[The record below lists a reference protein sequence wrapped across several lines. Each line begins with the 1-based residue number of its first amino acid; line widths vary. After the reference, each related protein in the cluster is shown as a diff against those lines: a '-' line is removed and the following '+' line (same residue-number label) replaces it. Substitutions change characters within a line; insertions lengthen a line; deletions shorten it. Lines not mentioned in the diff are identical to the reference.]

1 MKKFKWSILLF
12 IILALVLSTGVSYLA
27 LNQNV
32 KKANENTTQK
42 MTVALVN
49 EDQGTV
55 FEGNKIAF
63 GDQFVKNVN
72 KNTKQEWYVVS
83 RGVAES
89 GLKNN
94 NYNMMIVI
102 PNDFSRKAVA
112 IDSELPEKLTLNYKV
127 NATGNKDLK
136 AEAENTASA
145 ILEDFNK
152 QIIDVYFASV
162 IGKLQGAQD
171 NIGKI
176 IEKGTNQTT
185 MYKKDVHS
193 PLANYTNQFKTVQ
206 DYTGIS
212 VNSFKGFQDV
222 LKGFGQALDE
232 GNKSNNT
239 YLEGFN
245 NFQKIQT
252 DNNLLANNFTNQ
264 FNQYMSDMNSGDVL
278 KQLSALESANKII
291 ANQFTLSEKDPN
303 ILADASTIQKYLTD
317 VKKQVSEYDTELAGK
332 LESDIQETVI
342 KKLKQSMSND
352 GKQEIFIN
360 TLMKQPDVRI
370 KKQIENLIAKLPS
383 LNMEEIGQSD
393 LPDTTKLQLQNVIQ
407 FTKKYNKENNFY
419 YDPVNKIS
427 LGSAIKEVKDKLYTE
442 GITFSDTAKV
452 IKMESSQTLKINIPE
467 EFKLDGST
475 EALHIDGV
483 DRTSDFLQSEA
494 GEITIAPRNE
504 GDIKISLHVKL
515 KDPNINID
523 VFSPVTWQWE
533 LSGTHKKETSS
544 EKEEPNKEDKGTQT
558 ENSKV
563 ENVVHKSQYGIMPL
577 VHSAKNPIIKKM
589 ENTTGKDNGTGG
601 SPGGG
606 TGTDNGTGGNPGGG
620 TGTDNGT
627 GGNPGGGTGTDNG
640 TGGNPGGGTGTDN
653 GTGGNPGGGTGTDNG
668 TGGNPGGGTGT
679 DNGTG
684 GNPGG
689 GTGTDNGTGGNPGGG
704 TGTDNGTGGN
714 PGGGTGTD
722 NGTGGNPGGGTG
734 TDNGTGGN
742 PGGGTGTDNGTGG
755 NPGGGTGTD
764 NGTGG
769 NPGGE
774 TGTDNG
780 KVIESTTNQVVH
792 QKTEVLTKNISNVL
806 IKEAVDT
813 VESYQGLMSLYEM
826 YYGIDLRTK
835 DVGPKLEEGSL
846 DAIATEQSLYYVLN
860 KQSLID
866 LISNLVSASITS
878 EVKQDM
884 TGLKQK
890 IDSYQQLITS
900 ADQNSML
907 LAEKLNETMQQAT
920 SMNQNLGEYVK
931 GLAKWRESSL
941 KLAEEQQVLTTNNA
955 GEQTAV
961 LSLDSGIKSLTMQT
975 QSLVESSKHSLAT
988 SDDVY
993 KTFDQIN
1000 GQAKE
1005 IQDSGTTIVSK
1016 ADSLLN
1022 DFTKKMED
1030 DKAFSKNFTKILANS
1045 RIGDRQNEMLYEFLS
1060 SPVQKQN
1067 DGVIVA
1073 GNAFTPY
1080 LIVLTCFIVALFT
1093 AYAIANQEKKRTQSD
1108 HFEERFSLIDMN
1120 VPTTVVAFGIS
1131 IVEGISI
1138 GVISGRL
1145 LKFGQDQSLLWIA
1158 FITIIMMAF
1167 VLVSTYLLRQIK
1179 MVGMF
1184 ILLVFLSMYLFLT
1197 EAVGSKVDQMSSV
1210 GKLRQFSPL
1219 QYIEGF
1225 LNDFISG
1232 KDTGKVI
1239 FIVLFVI
1246 AIIGLVSNLFVWHKK
1261 WEEKEV
1267 NDQTMEHSG

>member
-32 KKANENTTQK
+32 KKANENTTPK

-83 RGVAES
+83 RGVAEN

-112 IDSELPEKLTLNYKV
+112 IDSEIPEKLTLNYKV

-136 AEAENTASA
+136 AETENTASV

-152 QIIDVYFASV
+152 QIIDVYFASI

-176 IEKGTNQTT
+176 IEKGNVQTT
-185 MYKKDVHS
+185 MYKKDIHS

-206 DYTGIS
+206 DYTGVS

-232 GNKSNNT
+232 GNKSNST
-239 YLEGFN
+239 YLDGFN
-245 NFQKIQT
+245 NFQKMQT

-264 FNQYMSDMNSGDVL
+264 FNQYMNDMNTGDAL

-291 ANQFTLSEKDPN
+291 SNQFTFSEKEPN
-303 ILADASTIQKYLTD
+303 ILTDAAAIQKYLAD

-360 TLMKQPDVRI
+360 TLMKQPDARI

-427 LGSAIKEVKDKLYTE
+427 LGNAIKEVKDRLYTE

-452 IKMESSQTLKINIPE
+452 IKMESPQILKIKIPE

-475 EALHIDGV
+475 GFLHIDGE

-504 GDIKISLHVKL
+504 GDIKIDLHVKL

-523 VFSPVTWQWE
+523 VFSPVMWQWE
-533 LSGTHKKETSS
+533 LSGTHKKETSP
-544 EKEEPNKEDKGTQT
+544 EKEKPNKEDKGTQT

-577 VHSAKNPIIKKM
+577 VHNAKTPIIKKM
-589 ENTTGKDNGTGG
+589 ENTTGNNEG
-601 SPGGG
+601 SQGGG
-606 TGTDNGTGGNPGGG
+606 TGKDNGTGGNPGGG

-627 GGNPGGGTGTDNG
+627 GGNPGGGTGKDNETGGNPGGGTGTDNGTGGNPGGGTGKDNG

-653 GTGGNPGGGTGTDNG
+653 GTGGNPGGGTGK
-668 TGGNPGGGTGT
+668 
-679 DNGTG
+679 
-684 GNPGG
+684 
-689 GTGTDNGTGGNPGGG
+689 
-704 TGTDNGTGGN
+704 
-714 PGGGTGTD
+714 
-722 NGTGGNPGGGTG
+722 
-734 TDNGTGGN
+734 
-742 PGGGTGTDNGTGG
+742 
-755 NPGGGTGTD
+755 
-764 NGTGG
+764 
-769 NPGGE
+769 
-774 TGTDNG
+774 DNG
-780 KVIESTTNQVVH
+780 KVTESTTNQVVH
-792 QKTEVLTKNISNVL
+792 QKAEVLTKNISSVL

-846 DAIATEQSLYYVLN
+846 DAIATDQSLYYVLN

-866 LISNLVSASITS
+866 LISNLVSSSITT
-878 EVKQDM
+878 EIKQDM
-884 TGLKQK
+884 SGLKQK
-890 IDSYQQLITS
+890 INSYQQSITS

-907 LAEKLNETMQQAT
+907 LAEKLNGTTQQAT
-920 SMNQNLGEYVK
+920 SMNENLGEYVK
-931 GLAKWRESSL
+931 GLAKWRENSL
-941 KLAEEQQVLTTNNA
+941 KLVEEQQVLTTNHA
-955 GEQTAV
+955 GEQTAI
-961 LSLDSGIKSLTMQT
+961 LSLDSGIKSLMMQS

-1016 ADSLLN
+1016 ADLLLN

-1030 DKAFSKNFTKILANS
+1030 DKSFSKNFTKILANS
-1045 RIGDRQNEMLYEFLS
+1045 RIGDRQNEMLYDFLA

-1067 DGVIVA
+1067 DGVIAA

-1093 AYAIANQEKKRTQSD
+1093 AYAIANQEKKRMQSD
-1108 HFEERFSLIDMN
+1108 HFEEKFSLIDMN

-1138 GVISGRL
+1138 GIISGRL

-1158 FITIIMMAF
+1158 FITFIMMAF

-1210 GKLRQFSPL
+1210 GKIRQFSPL
-1219 QYIEGF
+1219 QYIESF

-1239 FIVLFVI
+1239 FVVLFVI

>member
-1 MKKFKWSILLF
+1 MKKFRWSILLF

-32 KKANENTTQK
+32 KKANENTTPK

-83 RGVAES
+83 RGVAEN

-127 NATGNKDLK
+127 NATGNNDLK
-136 AEAENTASA
+136 AEAENTAST

-152 QIIDVYFASV
+152 QIIDVYFASI

-176 IEKGTNQTT
+176 IEKGNVQTT

-206 DYTGIS
+206 DYTGVS

-222 LKGFGQALDE
+222 LKGFGQVLDE

-245 NFQKIQT
+245 NFQKMQS
-252 DNNLLANNFTNQ
+252 DNNLLANNFTSQ
-264 FNQYMSDMNSGDVL
+264 FNQYMSEMNTGDVL
-278 KQLSALESANKII
+278 KQLGALESANKVIT
-291 ANQFTLSEKDPN
+291 NQFTLSEKEPN
-303 ILADASTIQKYLTD
+303 ILADASAIQKHLTD

-370 KKQIENLIAKLPS
+370 KNQIENLIAKLPS
-383 LNMEEIGQSD
+383 LNMEEIVQSD

-407 FTKKYNKENNFY
+407 FTNKYNKENNFN

-427 LGSAIKEVKDKLYTE
+427 LGNAIKEVKDKLYTE

-475 EALHIDGV
+475 EALHIDDV

-523 VFSPVTWQWE
+523 VFSPVMWQWE
-533 LSGTHKKETSS
+533 LSGTHKKETSP
-544 EKEEPNKEDKGTQT
+544 EKEDKGTQT

-577 VHSAKNPIIKKM
+577 VHNAKKPIIKKM
-589 ENTTGKDNGTGG
+589 ENTTGNNGGNPGGGTGKDNGTGG
-601 SPGGG
+601 NPGGG
-606 TGTDNGTGGNPGGG
+606 PGTDNGTGGNPGGG
-620 TGTDNGT
+620 PGTDNGT
-627 GGNPGGGTGTDNG
+627 GGNPGGGPGTDNG
-640 TGGNPGGGTGTDN
+640 TGGSPGDGTGT
-653 GTGGNPGGGTGTDNG
+653 G
-668 TGGNPGGGTGT
+668 
-679 DNGTG
+679 
-684 GNPGG
+684 
-689 GTGTDNGTGGNPGGG
+689 
-704 TGTDNGTGGN
+704 
-714 PGGGTGTD
+714 
-722 NGTGGNPGGGTG
+722 
-734 TDNGTGGN
+734 NGTGGN

-774 TGTDNG
+774 PGTDNG

-792 QKTEVLTKNISNVL
+792 QKSEELTKNISSVL

-813 VESYQGLMSLYEM
+813 VESYQSLISLYEM
-826 YYGIDLRTK
+826 YYGIDLRTQ

-866 LISNLVSASITS
+866 LISNLVSSGITA

-890 IDSYQQLITS
+890 IDSYQQFITS

-907 LAEKLNETMQQAT
+907 LAEKLNVTTQQAT
-920 SMNQNLGEYVK
+920 SMNENLGEYLK

-941 KLAEEQQVLTTNNA
+941 KLVEEQQVLTTNNT

-961 LSLDSGIKSLTMQT
+961 LSLDSGIKSLMSQS
-975 QSLVESSKHSLAT
+975 QSLVESSNHSLAT

-1022 DFTKKMED
+1022 DFTKKMDD
-1030 DKAFSKNFTKILANS
+1030 DKTFSKNFTKILANS
-1045 RIGDRQNEMLYEFLS
+1045 RIGDRQNEMLYQFLS

-1093 AYAIANQEKKRTQSD
+1093 AYAIANQEKKRTQLD
-1108 HFEERFSLIDMN
+1108 HFEEKFSLIDMN

-1138 GVISGRL
+1138 GIISGRL
-1145 LKFGQDQSLLWIA
+1145 LQFGQDQSLLWIA

-1210 GKLRQFSPL
+1210 GKVRQFSPL
-1219 QYIEGF
+1219 QYIESF

>member
-1 MKKFKWSILLF
+1 MF

-32 KKANENTTQK
+32 KKANENTTPK

-83 RGVAES
+83 RGVAEN

-112 IDSELPEKLTLNYKV
+112 IDSEIPEKLTLNYKV

-136 AEAENTASA
+136 AEAENTASV

-152 QIIDVYFASV
+152 QIIDVYFASI

-176 IEKGTNQTT
+176 IEKGNVQTT
-185 MYKKDVHS
+185 MYKKDIHS

-206 DYTGIS
+206 DYTGVS

-232 GNKSNNT
+232 GNKSNST
-239 YLEGFN
+239 YLDGFN
-245 NFQKIQT
+245 NFQKMQT

-264 FNQYMSDMNSGDVL
+264 FNQYMNDMNTGDAL
-278 KQLSALESANKII
+278 KQLSALESANKSIS
-291 ANQFTLSEKDPN
+291 NQFTFSEKEPN
-303 ILADASTIQKYLTD
+303 VLTDASAVQKYLAD

-332 LESDIQETVI
+332 LEGDIQETVI

-360 TLMKQPDVRI
+360 TLMKQPDARI

-393 LPDTTKLQLQNVIQ
+393 LPDATKLQLQNVIQ

-427 LGSAIKEVKDKLYTE
+427 LGNAIKEVKDRLYTE
-442 GITFSDTAKV
+442 RITFSDTAKV
-452 IKMESSQTLKINIPE
+452 IKMESPQILKIKIPE

-475 EALHIDGV
+475 EALYIDDV

-504 GDIKISLHVKL
+504 GDIKIDLHVKL

-523 VFSPVTWQWE
+523 VFSPVMWQWE
-533 LSGTHKKETSS
+533 LSGTHTKETSP
-544 EKEEPNKEDKGTQT
+544 EKEEPNKEEPNKEDKGTQT

-577 VHSAKNPIIKKM
+577 VHNAKKPIIKKM
-589 ENTTGKDNGTGG
+589 ENTTGNNEGNQ
-601 SPGGG
+601 GGG
-606 TGTDNGTGGNPGGG
+606 TGKDNGTGGNPGGG

-627 GGNPGGGTGTDNG
+627 GGNQ
-640 TGGNPGGGTGTDN
+640 
-653 GTGGNPGGGTGTDNG
+653 
-668 TGGNPGGGTGT
+668 
-679 DNGTG
+679 
-684 GNPGG
+684 
-689 GTGTDNGTGGNPGGG
+689 
-704 TGTDNGTGGN
+704 
-714 PGGGTGTD
+714 
-722 NGTGGNPGGGTG
+722 
-734 TDNGTGGN
+734 
-742 PGGGTGTDNGTGG
+742 GGGTGTDNGTGG

-780 KVIESTTNQVVH
+780 KVIESTTNQVIH
-792 QKTEVLTKNISNVL
+792 QKTEKITDITSSVL

-846 DAIATEQSLYYVLN
+846 DAIATDQSLYYVLN

-866 LISNLVSASITS
+866 LISNLVSSSITT
-878 EVKQDM
+878 EIKQDM
-884 TGLKQK
+884 SGLKQK
-890 IDSYQQLITS
+890 INSYQQSITS

-907 LAEKLNETMQQAT
+907 LAEKLNGTTQQAT
-920 SMNQNLGEYVK
+920 SMNENLGEYVK
-931 GLAKWRESSL
+931 GLAKWRENSL
-941 KLAEEQQVLTTNNA
+941 KLVEEQQVVTTNHA

-961 LSLDSGIKSLTMQT
+961 LSLDSGIKSLMMQS

-1016 ADSLLN
+1016 ADLLLN

-1030 DKAFSKNFTKILANS
+1030 DKSFSKNFTKILANS
-1045 RIGDRQNEMLYEFLS
+1045 RIGDRQNEMLYDFLA

-1093 AYAIANQEKKRTQSD
+1093 AYAIANQEKKRMQSD
-1108 HFEERFSLIDMN
+1108 HFEEKFSLIDMN

-1138 GVISGRL
+1138 GIISGRL

-1158 FITIIMMAF
+1158 FITFIMMAF

-1210 GKLRQFSPL
+1210 GKIRQFSPL
-1219 QYIEGF
+1219 QYIESF

-1239 FIVLFVI
+1239 FVVLFVI

>member
-1 MKKFKWSILLF
+1 
-12 IILALVLSTGVSYLA
+12 TG
-27 LNQNV
+27 
-32 KKANENTTQK
+32 
-42 MTVALVN
+42 
-49 EDQGTV
+49 
-55 FEGNKIAF
+55 
-63 GDQFVKNVN
+63 
-72 KNTKQEWYVVS
+72 
-83 RGVAES
+83 
-89 GLKNN
+89 
-94 NYNMMIVI
+94 
-102 PNDFSRKAVA
+102 
-112 IDSELPEKLTLNYKV
+112 
-127 NATGNKDLK
+127 
-136 AEAENTASA
+136 
-145 ILEDFNK
+145 
-152 QIIDVYFASV
+152 
-162 IGKLQGAQD
+162 GK
-171 NIGKI
+171 
-176 IEKGTNQTT
+176 
-185 MYKKDVHS
+185 
-193 PLANYTNQFKTVQ
+193 
-206 DYTGIS
+206 
-212 VNSFKGFQDV
+212 
-222 LKGFGQALDE
+222 
-232 GNKSNNT
+232 
-239 YLEGFN
+239 
-245 NFQKIQT
+245 
-252 DNNLLANNFTNQ
+252 
-264 FNQYMSDMNSGDVL
+264 
-278 KQLSALESANKII
+278 
-291 ANQFTLSEKDPN
+291 
-303 ILADASTIQKYLTD
+303 
-317 VKKQVSEYDTELAGK
+317 
-332 LESDIQETVI
+332 
-342 KKLKQSMSND
+342 
-352 GKQEIFIN
+352 
-360 TLMKQPDVRI
+360 
-370 KKQIENLIAKLPS
+370 
-383 LNMEEIGQSD
+383 
-393 LPDTTKLQLQNVIQ
+393 PDT
-407 FTKKYNKENNFY
+407 
-419 YDPVNKIS
+419 
-427 LGSAIKEVKDKLYTE
+427 G
-442 GITFSDTAKV
+442 G
-452 IKMESSQTLKINIPE
+452 
-467 EFKLDGST
+467 
-475 EALHIDGV
+475 
-483 DRTSDFLQSEA
+483 
-494 GEITIAPRNE
+494 
-504 GDIKISLHVKL
+504 
-515 KDPNINID
+515 
-523 VFSPVTWQWE
+523 
-533 LSGTHKKETSS
+533 
-544 EKEEPNKEDKGTQT
+544 
-558 ENSKV
+558 
-563 ENVVHKSQYGIMPL
+563 
-577 VHSAKNPIIKKM
+577 NP
-589 ENTTGKDNGTGG
+589 DTGG
-601 SPGGG
+601 KPDTGGNPDTG
-606 TGTDNGTGGNPGGG
+606 GKPDTGGNPDTGGKPDTGEKPDTGTDNGSNSKT
-620 TGTDNGT
+620 
-627 GGNPGGGTGTDNG
+627 
-640 TGGNPGGGTGTDN
+640 
-653 GTGGNPGGGTGTDNG
+653 
-668 TGGNPGGGTGT
+668 
-679 DNGTG
+679 
-684 GNPGG
+684 
-689 GTGTDNGTGGNPGGG
+689 
-704 TGTDNGTGGN
+704 
-714 PGGGTGTD
+714 
-722 NGTGGNPGGGTG
+722 
-734 TDNGTGGN
+734 
-742 PGGGTGTDNGTGG
+742 
-755 NPGGGTGTD
+755 
-764 NGTGG
+764 
-769 NPGGE
+769 
-774 TGTDNG
+774 
-780 KVIESTTNQVVH
+780 IESTTNQVVH

-941 KLAEEQQVLTTNNA
+941 KLVEEQQVLTTNNA

-1022 DFTKKMED
+1022 NFTKKMED

-1145 LKFGQDQSLLWIA
+1145 LKFSQDQSLLWIA

-1219 QYIEGF
+1219 QYIESF

>member
-1 MKKFKWSILLF
+1 MF

-32 KKANENTTQK
+32 KKANENTTPK

-83 RGVAES
+83 RGVAEN

-112 IDSELPEKLTLNYKV
+112 IDSEIPEKLTLNYKV

-136 AEAENTASA
+136 AEAENTASV

-152 QIIDVYFASV
+152 QIIDVYFASI

-176 IEKGTNQTT
+176 IEKGNVQTT
-185 MYKKDVHS
+185 MYKKDIHS

-206 DYTGIS
+206 DYTGVS

-232 GNKSNNT
+232 GNKSNST
-239 YLEGFN
+239 YLDGFN
-245 NFQKIQT
+245 NFQKMQT

-264 FNQYMSDMNSGDVL
+264 FNQYMNDMNTGDAL

-291 ANQFTLSEKDPN
+291 SNQFTFSEKEPN
-303 ILADASTIQKYLTD
+303 ILTDAAAIQKYLAD

-360 TLMKQPDVRI
+360 TLMKQPDARI

-427 LGSAIKEVKDKLYTE
+427 LGNAIKEVKDRLYTE

-452 IKMESSQTLKINIPE
+452 IKMESAQTLKISIPE

-475 EALHIDGV
+475 GFLHIDGE

-504 GDIKISLHVKL
+504 GDIKIDLHVKL

-523 VFSPVTWQWE
+523 VFSPVMWQWE
-533 LSGTHKKETSS
+533 LSGTHKKETSP
-544 EKEEPNKEDKGTQT
+544 EKEKPNKEDKGTQT

-577 VHSAKNPIIKKM
+577 VHNAKTPIIKKM
-589 ENTTGKDNGTGG
+589 ENTTGNNEG
-601 SPGGG
+601 SQGGG
-606 TGTDNGTGGNPGGG
+606 TGK
-620 TGTDNGT
+620 
-627 GGNPGGGTGTDNG
+627 
-640 TGGNPGGGTGTDN
+640 
-653 GTGGNPGGGTGTDNG
+653 
-668 TGGNPGGGTGT
+668 
-679 DNGTG
+679 
-684 GNPGG
+684 
-689 GTGTDNGTGGNPGGG
+689 
-704 TGTDNGTGGN
+704 
-714 PGGGTGTD
+714 
-722 NGTGGNPGGGTG
+722 
-734 TDNGTGGN
+734 DNGTGGN

-792 QKTEVLTKNISNVL
+792 QKAEVLTKNISSVL

-846 DAIATEQSLYYVLN
+846 DAIATDQSLYYVLN

-866 LISNLVSASITS
+866 LISNLVSSSITT
-878 EVKQDM
+878 EIKQDM
-884 TGLKQK
+884 SGLKQK
-890 IDSYQQLITS
+890 INSYQQSITS

-907 LAEKLNETMQQAT
+907 LAEKLNGTTQQAT
-920 SMNQNLGEYVK
+920 SMNENLGEYLK
-931 GLAKWRESSL
+931 GLAKWRENSL
-941 KLAEEQQVLTTNNA
+941 KLVEEQQVLTTNHA
-955 GEQTAV
+955 GEQTAI
-961 LSLDSGIKSLTMQT
+961 LSLDSGIKSLMMQS

-1016 ADSLLN
+1016 ADLLLN

-1030 DKAFSKNFTKILANS
+1030 DKSFSKNFTKILANS
-1045 RIGDRQNEMLYEFLS
+1045 RIGDRQNEMLYDFLA

-1067 DGVIVA
+1067 DGVIAA

-1093 AYAIANQEKKRTQSD
+1093 AYAIANQEKKRMQSD
-1108 HFEERFSLIDMN
+1108 HFEEKFSLIDMN

-1138 GVISGRL
+1138 GIISGRL

-1158 FITIIMMAF
+1158 FITFIMMAF

-1210 GKLRQFSPL
+1210 GKIRQFSPL
-1219 QYIEGF
+1219 QYIESF

-1239 FIVLFVI
+1239 FVVLFVI

>member
-32 KKANENTTQK
+32 KKANENTTPK

-83 RGVAES
+83 RGVAEN

-112 IDSELPEKLTLNYKV
+112 IDSEIPEKLTLNYKV

-136 AEAENTASA
+136 AEAENTASV

-152 QIIDVYFASV
+152 QIIDVYFASI

-176 IEKGTNQTT
+176 IEKGNVQTT
-185 MYKKDVHS
+185 MYKKDIHS

-206 DYTGIS
+206 DYTGVS

-232 GNKSNNT
+232 GNKSNST
-239 YLEGFN
+239 YLDGFN
-245 NFQKIQT
+245 NFQKMQT

-264 FNQYMSDMNSGDVL
+264 FNQYMNDMNTGDAL

-291 ANQFTLSEKDPN
+291 SNQFTFSEKEPN
-303 ILADASTIQKYLTD
+303 ILTDAAAIQKYLAD

-393 LPDTTKLQLQNVIQ
+393 LPDATKLQLQNVIQ

-427 LGSAIKEVKDKLYTE
+427 LGNAIKEVKDRLYTE

-452 IKMESSQTLKINIPE
+452 IKMESAQTLKISIPE
-467 EFKLDGST
+467 EFELYGST
-475 EALHIDGV
+475 EALKIDDV
-483 DRTSDFLQSEA
+483 DYTSMFLEKN
-494 GEITIAPRNE
+494 GEITIPPRNE
-504 GDIKISLHVKL
+504 GDIKINLNVKL

-523 VFSPVTWQWE
+523 VFSPVMWQWE
-533 LSGTHKKETSS
+533 LSGTHKP
-544 EKEEPNKEDKGTQT
+544 EKEKPNKEDKGTQT

-577 VHSAKNPIIKKM
+577 VHNAKTPIIKKM
-589 ENTTGKDNGTGG
+589 ENTTGNNEG
-601 SPGGG
+601 SQGGG
-606 TGTDNGTGGNPGGG
+606 TGK
-620 TGTDNGT
+620 
-627 GGNPGGGTGTDNG
+627 
-640 TGGNPGGGTGTDN
+640 DN

-780 KVIESTTNQVVH
+780 KVTESTTNQVVH
-792 QKTEVLTKNISNVL
+792 QKAEVLTKNISSVL

-846 DAIATEQSLYYVLN
+846 DAIATDQSLYYVLN

-866 LISNLVSASITS
+866 LISNLVSSSITT
-878 EVKQDM
+878 EIKQDM
-884 TGLKQK
+884 SGLKQK
-890 IDSYQQLITS
+890 INSYQQSITS

-907 LAEKLNETMQQAT
+907 LAEKLNGTTQQAT
-920 SMNQNLGEYVK
+920 SMNENLGEYLK
-931 GLAKWRESSL
+931 GLAKWRENSL
-941 KLAEEQQVLTTNNA
+941 KLVEEQQVLTTNHA

-961 LSLDSGIKSLTMQT
+961 LSLDSGIKSLMMQS

-1016 ADSLLN
+1016 ADLLLN

-1030 DKAFSKNFTKILANS
+1030 DKSFSKNFTKILANS
-1045 RIGDRQNEMLYEFLS
+1045 RIGDRQNEMLYDFLA

-1093 AYAIANQEKKRTQSD
+1093 AYAIANQEKKRMQSD
-1108 HFEERFSLIDMN
+1108 HFEEKFSLIDMN

-1138 GVISGRL
+1138 GIISGRL

-1158 FITIIMMAF
+1158 FITFIMMAF

-1210 GKLRQFSPL
+1210 GKIRQFSPL
-1219 QYIEGF
+1219 QYIESF

-1239 FIVLFVI
+1239 FVVLFVI

>member
-32 KKANENTTQK
+32 KKANENTTPK

-83 RGVAES
+83 RGVAEN

-112 IDSELPEKLTLNYKV
+112 IDSEIPEKLTLNYKV

-136 AEAENTASA
+136 AEAENTASV

-152 QIIDVYFASV
+152 QIIDVYFASI

-176 IEKGTNQTT
+176 IEKGNVQTT
-185 MYKKDVHS
+185 MYKKDIHS

-206 DYTGIS
+206 DYTGVS

-232 GNKSNNT
+232 GNKSNST
-239 YLEGFN
+239 YLDGFN
-245 NFQKIQT
+245 NFQKMQT
-252 DNNLLANNFTNQ
+252 DNNLLANNFINQ
-264 FNQYMSDMNSGDVL
+264 FNQYMNDMNTGDAL

-291 ANQFTLSEKDPN
+291 SNQFTFSEKEPN
-303 ILADASTIQKYLTD
+303 ILTDAAAIQKYLAD

-360 TLMKQPDVRI
+360 TLMKQPDARI

-393 LPDTTKLQLQNVIQ
+393 LPDATKLQLQNVIQ

-427 LGSAIKEVKDKLYTE
+427 LGNAIKEVKDRLYTE

-452 IKMESSQTLKINIPE
+452 IKMESPQILKIKIPE

-475 EALHIDGV
+475 EALYIDDV

-504 GDIKISLHVKL
+504 GDIKIDLHVKL

-523 VFSPVTWQWE
+523 VFSPVMWQWE
-533 LSGTHKKETSS
+533 LSGTHKKETSP
-544 EKEEPNKEDKGTQT
+544 EKEKPNKEDKGTQT

-601 SPGGG
+601 
-606 TGTDNGTGGNPGGG
+606 NPGGG
-620 TGTDNGT
+620 TGK
-627 GGNPGGGTGTDNG
+627 
-640 TGGNPGGGTGTDN
+640 
-653 GTGGNPGGGTGTDNG
+653 
-668 TGGNPGGGTGT
+668 
-679 DNGTG
+679 
-684 GNPGG
+684 
-689 GTGTDNGTGGNPGGG
+689 
-704 TGTDNGTGGN
+704 
-714 PGGGTGTD
+714 
-722 NGTGGNPGGGTG
+722 
-734 TDNGTGGN
+734 
-742 PGGGTGTDNGTGG
+742 
-755 NPGGGTGTD
+755 D

-780 KVIESTTNQVVH
+780 KVTESTTNQVVH
-792 QKTEVLTKNISNVL
+792 QKAEVLTKNISSVL

-846 DAIATEQSLYYVLN
+846 DAIATDQSLYYVLN

-866 LISNLVSASITS
+866 LISNLVSSSITT
-878 EVKQDM
+878 EIKQDM
-884 TGLKQK
+884 SGLKQK
-890 IDSYQQLITS
+890 INSYQQSITS

-907 LAEKLNETMQQAT
+907 LAEKLNGTTQQAT
-920 SMNQNLGEYVK
+920 SMNENLGEYLK
-931 GLAKWRESSL
+931 GLAKWRENSL
-941 KLAEEQQVLTTNNA
+941 KLVEEQQVLTTNHA
-955 GEQTAV
+955 GEQTAI
-961 LSLDSGIKSLTMQT
+961 LSLDSGIKSLMMQS

-1016 ADSLLN
+1016 ADLLLN

-1030 DKAFSKNFTKILANS
+1030 DKSFSKNFTKILANS
-1045 RIGDRQNEMLYEFLS
+1045 RIGDRQNEMLYDFLA

-1067 DGVIVA
+1067 DGVIAA

-1093 AYAIANQEKKRTQSD
+1093 AYAIANQEKKRMQSD
-1108 HFEERFSLIDMN
+1108 HFEEKFSLIDMN

-1138 GVISGRL
+1138 GIISGRL

-1158 FITIIMMAF
+1158 FITFIMMAF

-1210 GKLRQFSPL
+1210 GKIRQFSPL
-1219 QYIEGF
+1219 QYIESF

-1239 FIVLFVI
+1239 FVVLFVI

>member
-32 KKANENTTQK
+32 KKANENTTPK

-83 RGVAES
+83 RGVAEN

-112 IDSELPEKLTLNYKV
+112 IDSEIPEKLTLNYKV

-136 AEAENTASA
+136 AEAENTASV

-152 QIIDVYFASV
+152 QIIDVYFASI

-176 IEKGTNQTT
+176 IEKGNVQTT
-185 MYKKDVHS
+185 MYKKDIHS

-206 DYTGIS
+206 DYTGVS

-232 GNKSNNT
+232 GNKSNST
-239 YLEGFN
+239 YLDGFN
-245 NFQKIQT
+245 NFQKMQT

-264 FNQYMSDMNSGDVL
+264 FNQYMNDMNTGDAL
-278 KQLSALESANKII
+278 KQLSALESANKSIS
-291 ANQFTLSEKDPN
+291 NQFTFSEKEPN
-303 ILADASTIQKYLTD
+303 ILTDAAAIQKYLAD

-360 TLMKQPDVRI
+360 TLMKQPDARI

-393 LPDTTKLQLQNVIQ
+393 LPDATKLQLQNVIQ

-427 LGSAIKEVKDKLYTE
+427 LGNAIKEVKDRLYTE

-452 IKMESSQTLKINIPE
+452 IKMESPQILKIKIPE

-475 EALHIDGV
+475 EALYIDDV

-504 GDIKISLHVKL
+504 GDIKIDLHVKL

-523 VFSPVTWQWE
+523 VFSPVMWQWE
-533 LSGTHKKETSS
+533 LSGTHTKETSP
-544 EKEEPNKEDKGTQT
+544 EKEKPNKEDKGTQT

-601 SPGGG
+601 
-606 TGTDNGTGGNPGGG
+606 NPGGG
-620 TGTDNGT
+620 TGK
-627 GGNPGGGTGTDNG
+627 
-640 TGGNPGGGTGTDN
+640 
-653 GTGGNPGGGTGTDNG
+653 
-668 TGGNPGGGTGT
+668 
-679 DNGTG
+679 
-684 GNPGG
+684 
-689 GTGTDNGTGGNPGGG
+689 
-704 TGTDNGTGGN
+704 
-714 PGGGTGTD
+714 D

-780 KVIESTTNQVVH
+780 KVTESTTNQVVH
-792 QKTEVLTKNISNVL
+792 QKAEVLTKNISSVL

-846 DAIATEQSLYYVLN
+846 DAIATDQSLYYVLN

-866 LISNLVSASITS
+866 LISNLVSSSITT
-878 EVKQDM
+878 EIKQDM
-884 TGLKQK
+884 SGLKQK
-890 IDSYQQLITS
+890 INSYQQSITS

-907 LAEKLNETMQQAT
+907 LAEKLNGTTQQAT
-920 SMNQNLGEYVK
+920 SMNENLGEYLK
-931 GLAKWRESSL
+931 GLAKWRENSL
-941 KLAEEQQVLTTNNA
+941 KLVEEQQVLTTNHA
-955 GEQTAV
+955 GEQTAI
-961 LSLDSGIKSLTMQT
+961 LSLDSGIKSLMMQS

-1016 ADSLLN
+1016 ADLLLN

-1030 DKAFSKNFTKILANS
+1030 DKSFSKNFTKILANS
-1045 RIGDRQNEMLYEFLS
+1045 RIGDRQNEMLYDFLA

-1093 AYAIANQEKKRTQSD
+1093 AYAIANQEKKRMQSD
-1108 HFEERFSLIDMN
+1108 HFEEKFSLIDMN

-1138 GVISGRL
+1138 GIISGRL

-1158 FITIIMMAF
+1158 FITFIMMAF

-1210 GKLRQFSPL
+1210 GKIRQFSPL
-1219 QYIEGF
+1219 QYIESF

-1239 FIVLFVI
+1239 FVVLFVI

>member
-32 KKANENTTQK
+32 KKANENTTPK

-83 RGVAES
+83 RGVAEN

-112 IDSELPEKLTLNYKV
+112 IDSEIPEKLTLNYKV

-136 AEAENTASA
+136 AEAENTASV

-152 QIIDVYFASV
+152 QIIDVYFASI

-176 IEKGTNQTT
+176 IEKGNVQTT
-185 MYKKDVHS
+185 MYKKDIHS

-206 DYTGIS
+206 DYTGVS

-232 GNKSNNT
+232 GNKSNST
-239 YLEGFN
+239 YLDGFN
-245 NFQKIQT
+245 NFQKMQT

-264 FNQYMSDMNSGDVL
+264 FNQYMNDMNTGDAL

-291 ANQFTLSEKDPN
+291 SNQFTFSEKEPN
-303 ILADASTIQKYLTD
+303 ILTDAAAIQKYLAD

-360 TLMKQPDVRI
+360 TLMKQPDARI

-407 FTKKYNKENNFY
+407 FTQKYNKENNFY

-427 LGSAIKEVKDKLYTE
+427 LGNAIKEVKDRLYTE

-452 IKMESSQTLKINIPE
+452 IKMESPQILKIKIPE

-475 EALHIDGV
+475 GFLHIDDV

-504 GDIKISLHVKL
+504 GDIKISLDVKL

-533 LSGTHKKETSS
+533 LSGTHKKETSP

-601 SPGGG
+601 
-606 TGTDNGTGGNPGGG
+606 NPGGG

-627 GGNPGGGTGTDNG
+627 GGNPGGGTGKDNG
-640 TGGNPGGGTGTDN
+640 TGGNS
-653 GTGGNPGGGTGTDNG
+653 
-668 TGGNPGGGTGT
+668 
-679 DNGTG
+679 
-684 GNPGG
+684 
-689 GTGTDNGTGGNPGGG
+689 GGG

-780 KVIESTTNQVVH
+780 TGGNPGGETGTDNGKVTESTTNQVVH
-792 QKTEVLTKNISNVL
+792 QKAEVLTKNISSVL

-846 DAIATEQSLYYVLN
+846 DAIATDQSLYYVLN

-866 LISNLVSASITS
+866 LISNLVSSSITT
-878 EVKQDM
+878 EIKQDM
-884 TGLKQK
+884 SGLKQK
-890 IDSYQQLITS
+890 INSYQQSITS

-907 LAEKLNETMQQAT
+907 LAEKLNGTTQQAT
-920 SMNQNLGEYVK
+920 SMNENLGEYLK
-931 GLAKWRESSL
+931 GLAKWRENSL
-941 KLAEEQQVLTTNNA
+941 KLVEEQQVLTANHA

-961 LSLDSGIKSLTMQT
+961 LSLDSGIKSLMMQS

-1016 ADSLLN
+1016 ADLLLN

-1030 DKAFSKNFTKILANS
+1030 DKSFSKNFTKILANS
-1045 RIGDRQNEMLYEFLS
+1045 RIGDRQNEMLYDFLA

-1093 AYAIANQEKKRTQSD
+1093 AYAIANQEKKRMQSD
-1108 HFEERFSLIDMN
+1108 HFEEKFSLIDMN

-1138 GVISGRL
+1138 GIISGRL

-1158 FITIIMMAF
+1158 FITFIMMAF

-1210 GKLRQFSPL
+1210 GKIRQFSPL
-1219 QYIEGF
+1219 QYIESF

-1239 FIVLFVI
+1239 FVVLFVI

>member
-32 KKANENTTQK
+32 KKANENTTPK

-83 RGVAES
+83 RGVAEN

-112 IDSELPEKLTLNYKV
+112 IDSEIPEKLTLNYKV

-136 AEAENTASA
+136 AEAENTASV

-152 QIIDVYFASV
+152 QIIDVYFASI

-176 IEKGTNQTT
+176 IEKGNVQTT
-185 MYKKDVHS
+185 MYKKDIHS

-206 DYTGIS
+206 DYTGVS

-232 GNKSNNT
+232 GNKSNST
-239 YLEGFN
+239 YLDGFN
-245 NFQKIQT
+245 NFQKMQT

-264 FNQYMSDMNSGDVL
+264 FNQYMNDMNTGDAL

-291 ANQFTLSEKDPN
+291 SNQFTFSEKEPN
-303 ILADASTIQKYLTD
+303 ILTDAAAIQKYLAD

-360 TLMKQPDVRI
+360 TLMKQPDARI

-393 LPDTTKLQLQNVIQ
+393 LPDATKLQLQNVIQ

-427 LGSAIKEVKDKLYTE
+427 LGNAIKEVKDRLYTE

-452 IKMESSQTLKINIPE
+452 IKMESPQILKIKIPE

-475 EALHIDGV
+475 GFLHIDGE

-504 GDIKISLHVKL
+504 GDIKIDLHVKL

-523 VFSPVTWQWE
+523 VFSPVMWQWE
-533 LSGTHKKETSS
+533 LSGTHKKETSP
-544 EKEEPNKEDKGTQT
+544 EKEKPNKEDKGTQT

-577 VHSAKNPIIKKM
+577 VHSAKTPIIKKM
-589 ENTTGKDNGTGG
+589 ENTTGNNGGSQEGGSGTGNGGNQEGG
-601 SPGGG
+601 SGTGNGGNQEGG
-606 TGTDNGTGGNPGGG
+606 TGTGNEGNQNQGDNST
-620 TGTDNGT
+620 T
-627 GGNPGGGTGTDNG
+627 
-640 TGGNPGGGTGTDN
+640 
-653 GTGGNPGGGTGTDNG
+653 
-668 TGGNPGGGTGT
+668 
-679 DNGTG
+679 
-684 GNPGG
+684 
-689 GTGTDNGTGGNPGGG
+689 
-704 TGTDNGTGGN
+704 
-714 PGGGTGTD
+714 
-722 NGTGGNPGGGTG
+722 
-734 TDNGTGGN
+734 
-742 PGGGTGTDNGTGG
+742 
-755 NPGGGTGTD
+755 
-764 NGTGG
+764 
-769 NPGGE
+769 
-774 TGTDNG
+774 
-780 KVIESTTNQVVH
+780 IESTTNQVVH
-792 QKTEVLTKNISNVL
+792 QKAEVLTKNISSVL

-846 DAIATEQSLYYVLN
+846 DAIATDQSLYYVLN

-866 LISNLVSASITS
+866 LISNLVSSSITT
-878 EVKQDM
+878 EIKQDM
-884 TGLKQK
+884 SGLKQK
-890 IDSYQQLITS
+890 INSYQQSITS

-907 LAEKLNETMQQAT
+907 LAEKLNGTTQQAT
-920 SMNQNLGEYVK
+920 SMNENLGEYVK
-931 GLAKWRESSL
+931 GLAKWRENSL
-941 KLAEEQQVLTTNNA
+941 KLVEEQQVLTTNHA
-955 GEQTAV
+955 GEQTAI
-961 LSLDSGIKSLTMQT
+961 LSLDSGIKSLMMQS

-1016 ADSLLN
+1016 ADLLLN

-1030 DKAFSKNFTKILANS
+1030 DKSFSKNFTKILANS
-1045 RIGDRQNEMLYEFLS
+1045 RIGDRQNEMLYDFLA

-1067 DGVIVA
+1067 DGVIAA

-1093 AYAIANQEKKRTQSD
+1093 AYAIANQEKKRMQSD
-1108 HFEERFSLIDMN
+1108 HFEEKFSLIDMN

-1138 GVISGRL
+1138 GIISGRL

-1158 FITIIMMAF
+1158 FITFIMMAF

-1210 GKLRQFSPL
+1210 GKIRQFSPL
-1219 QYIEGF
+1219 QYIESF
-1225 LNDFISG
+1225 LNNFISG

-1239 FIVLFVI
+1239 FVVLFVI

>member
-1 MKKFKWSILLF
+1 MF

-32 KKANENTTQK
+32 KKANENSTPK

-83 RGVAES
+83 RGVAEN

-136 AEAENTASA
+136 AEAENTAST

-152 QIIDVYFASV
+152 QIIDVYFASI

-176 IEKGTNQTT
+176 IEKGNVQTT

-222 LKGFGQALDE
+222 LKGFGQTLDE

-245 NFQKIQT
+245 NFQKMQS
-252 DNNLLANNFTNQ
+252 DNNLLANNFSSQ
-264 FNQYMSDMNSGDVL
+264 FNQSMSEMGAGDAL
-278 KQLSALESANKII
+278 KQLSSLESANKII
-291 ANQFTLSEKDPN
+291 ANQFMLSEKEPN
-303 ILADASTIQKYLTD
+303 ILADASAMQKYLTD

-332 LESDIQETVI
+332 LESDIQATI
-342 KKLKQSMSND
+342 NKRLQKSLSND
-352 GKQEIFIN
+352 GQQEVFIN

-370 KKQIENLIAKLPS
+370 KQQIENLITKLPS
-383 LNMEEIGQSD
+383 LNMEEIVQSD
-393 LPDTTKLQLQNVIQ
+393 LPDETKLQLKNVIQ
-407 FTKKYNKENNFY
+407 FTNKYNKENNFN

-427 LGSAIKEVKDKLYTE
+427 LGNSIKEVKNSLSKD

-452 IKMESSQTLKINIPE
+452 IKMESPQTMNISIPSGFE
-467 EFKLDGST
+467 LYGST
-475 EALHIDGV
+475 GSLYIDDV
-483 DRTSDFLQSEA
+483 DYTSEFLQNGA
-494 GEITIAPRNE
+494 VTIPARNE
-504 GDIKISLHVKL
+504 GDLKINLHVKL
-515 KDPNINID
+515 IDPSINID
-523 VFSPVTWQWE
+523 VFSPVTWEWRLNGNYE
-533 LSGTHKKETSS
+533 KETSS
-544 EKEEPNKEDKGTQT
+544 GKEEPKKEEPKKEDEGTQSK
-558 ENSKV
+558 NSKV
-563 ENVVHKSQYGIMPL
+563 ENVVNKTQYGIMPL
-577 VHSAKNPIIKKM
+577 VHTAKKPIIQKT
-589 ENTTGKDNGTGG
+589 EQDNNGNGGT
-601 SPGGG
+601 PEGG
-606 TGTDNGTGGNPGGG
+606 TGTDPGGTPEGGTGTDPGGNPGGG
-620 TGTDNGT
+620 TGTDP
-627 GGNPGGGTGTDNG
+627 GGNPGGDS
-640 TGGNPGGGTGTDN
+640 
-653 GTGGNPGGGTGTDNG
+653 
-668 TGGNPGGGTGT
+668 
-679 DNGTG
+679 
-684 GNPGG
+684 
-689 GTGTDNGTGGNPGGG
+689 
-704 TGTDNGTGGN
+704 
-714 PGGGTGTD
+714 
-722 NGTGGNPGGGTG
+722 
-734 TDNGTGGN
+734 
-742 PGGGTGTDNGTGG
+742 
-755 NPGGGTGTD
+755 
-764 NGTGG
+764 
-769 NPGGE
+769 
-774 TGTDNG
+774 
-780 KVIESTTNQVVH
+780 KVIERTTNQVVH
-792 QKTEVLTKNISNVL
+792 QKTEKLTTNTSNVL

-813 VESYQGLMSLYEM
+813 VQSYQGLLSLYQM
-826 YYGIDLRTK
+826 YYGIELRTK

-860 KQSLID
+860 KQSLTD
-866 LISNLVSASITS
+866 LISNLVSSSITA

-890 IDSYQQLITS
+890 IDSYQQFITS

-907 LAEKLNETMQQAT
+907 LAEKLNVTTQQAT
-920 SMNQNLGEYVK
+920 SMNENLGEYLK

-941 KLAEEQQVLTTNNA
+941 KLVEEQQVLTTNNT

-961 LSLDSGIKSLTMQT
+961 LSLDSGIKSLMMQS
-975 QSLVESSKHSLAT
+975 QSLVESSKHSLTT

-1005 IQDSGTTIVSK
+1005 IQESGTTIVSK

-1022 DFTKKMED
+1022 DFTKKMDD
-1030 DKAFSKNFTKILANS
+1030 DKSFSKNFTKILANS
-1045 RIGDRQNEMLYEFLS
+1045 RIGDRQNEMLYQFLS

-1108 HFEERFSLIDMN
+1108 HFEEKFSLIDMN

-1138 GVISGRL
+1138 GIISGRL
-1145 LKFGQDQSLLWIA
+1145 LQFGQDQSLLWIA

-1210 GKLRQFSPL
+1210 GKVRQFSPL
-1219 QYIEGF
+1219 QYIESF

>member
-32 KKANENTTQK
+32 KKANENTTPK

-83 RGVAES
+83 RGVAEN

-112 IDSELPEKLTLNYKV
+112 IDSEIPEKLTLNYKV

-136 AEAENTASA
+136 AEAENTASV

-152 QIIDVYFASV
+152 QIIDVYFASI

-176 IEKGTNQTT
+176 IEKGNVQTT
-185 MYKKDVHS
+185 MYKKDIHS

-206 DYTGIS
+206 DYTGVS

-232 GNKSNNT
+232 GNKSNST
-239 YLEGFN
+239 YLDGFN
-245 NFQKIQT
+245 NFQKMQT

-264 FNQYMSDMNSGDVL
+264 FNQYMNDMNTGDAL

-291 ANQFTLSEKDPN
+291 SNQFTFSEKEPN
-303 ILADASTIQKYLTD
+303 ILTDAAAIQKYLAD

-360 TLMKQPDVRI
+360 TLMKQPDARI

-393 LPDTTKLQLQNVIQ
+393 LPDATKLQLQNVIQ

-427 LGSAIKEVKDKLYTE
+427 LGNAIKEVKDRLYTE

-452 IKMESSQTLKINIPE
+452 IKMESPQILKISIPE
-467 EFKLDGST
+467 EFELYGST
-475 EALHIDGV
+475 EALKIDDV
-483 DRTSDFLQSEA
+483 DYTSMFLEKN
-494 GEITIAPRNE
+494 GEITIPPRNE
-504 GDIKISLHVKL
+504 GDIKINLNVKL

-523 VFSPVTWQWE
+523 VFSPVMWQWE
-533 LSGTHKKETSS
+533 LSGTHKKETSP
-544 EKEEPNKEDKGTQT
+544 EKEKPNKEDKGTQT

-601 SPGGG
+601 
-606 TGTDNGTGGNPGGG
+606 NPGGG
-620 TGTDNGT
+620 TGK
-627 GGNPGGGTGTDNG
+627 
-640 TGGNPGGGTGTDN
+640 
-653 GTGGNPGGGTGTDNG
+653 
-668 TGGNPGGGTGT
+668 
-679 DNGTG
+679 
-684 GNPGG
+684 
-689 GTGTDNGTGGNPGGG
+689 
-704 TGTDNGTGGN
+704 
-714 PGGGTGTD
+714 
-722 NGTGGNPGGGTG
+722 
-734 TDNGTGGN
+734 DNGTGGN

-780 KVIESTTNQVVH
+780 KVTESTTNQVVH
-792 QKTEVLTKNISNVL
+792 QKAEVLTKNISSVL

-846 DAIATEQSLYYVLN
+846 DAIATDQSLYHVLN

-866 LISNLVSASITS
+866 LISNLVSSSITT
-878 EVKQDM
+878 EIKQDM
-884 TGLKQK
+884 SGLKQK
-890 IDSYQQLITS
+890 INSYQQSITS

-907 LAEKLNETMQQAT
+907 LAEKLNGTTQQAT
-920 SMNQNLGEYVK
+920 SMNENLGEYLK
-931 GLAKWRESSL
+931 GLAKWRENSL
-941 KLAEEQQVLTTNNA
+941 KLVEEQQVLTTNHA
-955 GEQTAV
+955 GEQTAI
-961 LSLDSGIKSLTMQT
+961 LSLDSGIKSLMMQS

-1016 ADSLLN
+1016 ADLLLN

-1030 DKAFSKNFTKILANS
+1030 DKSFSKNFTKILANS
-1045 RIGDRQNEMLYEFLS
+1045 RIGDRQNEMLYDFLA

-1093 AYAIANQEKKRTQSD
+1093 AYAIANQEKKRMQSD
-1108 HFEERFSLIDMN
+1108 HFEEKFSLIDMN

-1138 GVISGRL
+1138 GIISGRL

-1158 FITIIMMAF
+1158 FITFIMMAF

-1210 GKLRQFSPL
+1210 GKIRQFSPL
-1219 QYIEGF
+1219 QYIESF

-1239 FIVLFVI
+1239 FVVLFVI

>member
-32 KKANENTTQK
+32 KKANENTTPK

-83 RGVAES
+83 RGVAEN

-112 IDSELPEKLTLNYKV
+112 IDSEIPEKLTLNYKV

-136 AEAENTASA
+136 AEAENTASV

-152 QIIDVYFASV
+152 QIIDVYFASI

-176 IEKGTNQTT
+176 IEKGNVQTT
-185 MYKKDVHS
+185 MYKKDIHS

-206 DYTGIS
+206 DYTGVS

-232 GNKSNNT
+232 GNKSNST
-239 YLEGFN
+239 YLDGFN
-245 NFQKIQT
+245 NFQKMQT

-264 FNQYMSDMNSGDVL
+264 FNQYMNDMNTGDAL
-278 KQLSALESANKII
+278 KQLSALESANKSIS
-291 ANQFTLSEKDPN
+291 NQFTFSEKEPN
-303 ILADASTIQKYLTD
+303 ILTDAAAIQKYLAD

-360 TLMKQPDVRI
+360 TLMKQPDARI

-393 LPDTTKLQLQNVIQ
+393 LPDATKLQLQNVIQ

-427 LGSAIKEVKDKLYTE
+427 LGNAIKEVKDRLYTE

-452 IKMESSQTLKINIPE
+452 IKMESPQILKIKIPE

-475 EALHIDGV
+475 GFLHIDGE

-504 GDIKISLHVKL
+504 GDIKIDLHVKL

-523 VFSPVTWQWE
+523 VFSLVMWQWE
-533 LSGTHKKETSS
+533 LSGTHKKETSP
-544 EKEEPNKEDKGTQT
+544 EKEKPNKEDKGTQT

-601 SPGGG
+601 
-606 TGTDNGTGGNPGGG
+606 NPGGG
-620 TGTDNGT
+620 TGK
-627 GGNPGGGTGTDNG
+627 
-640 TGGNPGGGTGTDN
+640 
-653 GTGGNPGGGTGTDNG
+653 
-668 TGGNPGGGTGT
+668 
-679 DNGTG
+679 
-684 GNPGG
+684 
-689 GTGTDNGTGGNPGGG
+689 
-704 TGTDNGTGGN
+704 
-714 PGGGTGTD
+714 
-722 NGTGGNPGGGTG
+722 
-734 TDNGTGGN
+734 
-742 PGGGTGTDNGTGG
+742 
-755 NPGGGTGTD
+755 D

-780 KVIESTTNQVVH
+780 KVTESTTNQVVH
-792 QKTEVLTKNISNVL
+792 QKAEVLTKNISSVL

-846 DAIATEQSLYYVLN
+846 DAIATDQSLYYVLN

-866 LISNLVSASITS
+866 LISNLVSSSITT
-878 EVKQDM
+878 EIKQDM
-884 TGLKQK
+884 SGLKQK
-890 IDSYQQLITS
+890 INSYQQSITS

-907 LAEKLNETMQQAT
+907 LAEKLNGTTQQAT
-920 SMNQNLGEYVK
+920 SMNENLGEYLK
-931 GLAKWRESSL
+931 GLAKWRENSL
-941 KLAEEQQVLTTNNA
+941 KLVEEQQVLTTNHA
-955 GEQTAV
+955 GEQTAI
-961 LSLDSGIKSLTMQT
+961 LSLDSGIKSLMMQS

-1016 ADSLLN
+1016 ADLLLN

-1030 DKAFSKNFTKILANS
+1030 DKSFSKNFTKILANS
-1045 RIGDRQNEMLYEFLS
+1045 RIGDRQNEMLYDFLA

-1093 AYAIANQEKKRTQSD
+1093 AYAIANQEKKRMQSD
-1108 HFEERFSLIDMN
+1108 HFEEKFSLIDMN

-1138 GVISGRL
+1138 GIISGRL

-1158 FITIIMMAF
+1158 FITFIMMAF

-1210 GKLRQFSPL
+1210 GKIRQFSPL
-1219 QYIEGF
+1219 QYIESF

-1239 FIVLFVI
+1239 FVVLFVI

>member
-32 KKANENTTQK
+32 KKANENTTKK

-601 SPGGG
+601 
-606 TGTDNGTGGNPGGG
+606 
-620 TGTDNGT
+620 
-627 GGNPGGGTGTDNG
+627 
-640 TGGNPGGGTGTDN
+640 
-653 GTGGNPGGGTGTDNG
+653 
-668 TGGNPGGGTGT
+668 
-679 DNGTG
+679 
-684 GNPGG
+684 
-689 GTGTDNGTGGNPGGG
+689 
-704 TGTDNGTGGN
+704 
-714 PGGGTGTD
+714 
-722 NGTGGNPGGGTG
+722 
-734 TDNGTGGN
+734 N

-774 TGTDNG
+774 TGTDKG

>member
-32 KKANENTTQK
+32 KKANENTTPK

-83 RGVAES
+83 RGVAEN

-112 IDSELPEKLTLNYKV
+112 IDSEIPEKLTLNYKV

-136 AEAENTASA
+136 AEAENTASV

-152 QIIDVYFASV
+152 QIIDVYFASI

-176 IEKGTNQTT
+176 IEKGNVQTT
-185 MYKKDVHS
+185 MYKKDIHS

-206 DYTGIS
+206 DYTGVS

-232 GNKSNNT
+232 GNKSNST
-239 YLEGFN
+239 YLDGFN
-245 NFQKIQT
+245 NFQKMQT

-264 FNQYMSDMNSGDVL
+264 FNQYMNDMNTGDAL

-291 ANQFTLSEKDPN
+291 SNQFTFSEKEPN
-303 ILADASTIQKYLTD
+303 ILTDAAAIQKYLAD

-360 TLMKQPDVRI
+360 TLMKQPDARI

-427 LGSAIKEVKDKLYTE
+427 LGNAIKEVKDRLYTE

-452 IKMESSQTLKINIPE
+452 IKMESPQILKISIPE
-467 EFKLDGST
+467 EFELYGST
-475 EALHIDGV
+475 EALKIDDV
-483 DRTSDFLQSEA
+483 DYTSMFLEKN
-494 GEITIAPRNE
+494 GEITIPPRNE
-504 GDIKISLHVKL
+504 GDIKINLNVKL

-523 VFSPVTWQWE
+523 VFSPVMWQWE
-533 LSGTHKKETSS
+533 LSGTHKKETSP
-544 EKEEPNKEDKGTQT
+544 EKEKPNKEDKGTQT

-589 ENTTGKDNGTGG
+589 ENTTGK
-601 SPGGG
+601 
-606 TGTDNGTGGNPGGG
+606 
-620 TGTDNGT
+620 
-627 GGNPGGGTGTDNG
+627 
-640 TGGNPGGGTGTDN
+640 
-653 GTGGNPGGGTGTDNG
+653 
-668 TGGNPGGGTGT
+668 
-679 DNGTG
+679 
-684 GNPGG
+684 
-689 GTGTDNGTGGNPGGG
+689 DNGTGGNPGGG

-780 KVIESTTNQVVH
+780 KVTESTTNQVVH
-792 QKTEVLTKNISNVL
+792 QKAEVLTKNISSVL

-846 DAIATEQSLYYVLN
+846 DAIATDQSLYYVLN

-866 LISNLVSASITS
+866 LISNLVSSSITT
-878 EVKQDM
+878 EIKQDM
-884 TGLKQK
+884 SGLKQK
-890 IDSYQQLITS
+890 INSYQQSITS

-907 LAEKLNETMQQAT
+907 LAEKLNGTTQQAT
-920 SMNQNLGEYVK
+920 SMNENLGEYLK
-931 GLAKWRESSL
+931 GLAKWRENSL
-941 KLAEEQQVLTTNNA
+941 KLVEEQQVLTTNHA
-955 GEQTAV
+955 GEQTAI
-961 LSLDSGIKSLTMQT
+961 LSLDSGIKSLMMQS

-1016 ADSLLN
+1016 ADLLLN

-1030 DKAFSKNFTKILANS
+1030 DKSFSKNFTKILANS
-1045 RIGDRQNEMLYEFLS
+1045 RIGDRQNEMLYDFLA

-1093 AYAIANQEKKRTQSD
+1093 AYAIANQEKKRMQSD
-1108 HFEERFSLIDMN
+1108 HFEEKFSLIDMN

-1138 GVISGRL
+1138 GIISGRL

-1158 FITIIMMAF
+1158 FITFIMMAF

-1210 GKLRQFSPL
+1210 GKIRQFSPL
-1219 QYIEGF
+1219 QYIESF

-1239 FIVLFVI
+1239 FVVLFVI

>member
-1 MKKFKWSILLF
+1 MF

-32 KKANENTTQK
+32 KKANENSTPK

-83 RGVAES
+83 RGVAEN

-136 AEAENTASA
+136 AEAENTAST

-152 QIIDVYFASV
+152 QIIDVYFASI

-176 IEKGTNQTT
+176 IEKGNVQTT

-222 LKGFGQALDE
+222 LKGFGQTLDE

-245 NFQKIQT
+245 NFQKMQS
-252 DNNLLANNFTNQ
+252 DNNLLANNFSSQ
-264 FNQYMSDMNSGDVL
+264 FNQSMSEMGAGDAL
-278 KQLSALESANKII
+278 KQLSSLESANKII
-291 ANQFTLSEKDPN
+291 ANQFMLSEKEPN
-303 ILADASTIQKYLTD
+303 ILADASAMQKYLTD

-332 LESDIQETVI
+332 LESDIQATI
-342 KKLKQSMSND
+342 NKRLQKSLSND
-352 GKQEIFIN
+352 GQQEVFIN

-370 KKQIENLIAKLPS
+370 KQQIENLITKLPS
-383 LNMEEIGQSD
+383 LNMEEIVQSD
-393 LPDTTKLQLQNVIQ
+393 LPDETKLQLKNVIQ
-407 FTKKYNKENNFY
+407 FTNKYNKENNFN

-427 LGSAIKEVKDKLYTE
+427 LGNSIKEVKNSLSKD

-452 IKMESSQTLKINIPE
+452 IKMESPQTMNISIPSGFE
-467 EFKLDGST
+467 LYGST
-475 EALHIDGV
+475 GSLYIDDV
-483 DRTSDFLQSEA
+483 DYTSEFLQNGA
-494 GEITIAPRNE
+494 VTIPARNE
-504 GDIKISLHVKL
+504 GDLKINLHVKL
-515 KDPNINID
+515 IAPSINID
-523 VFSPVTWQWE
+523 VFSPVTWEWRLNGNYE
-533 LSGTHKKETSS
+533 KETSS
-544 EKEEPNKEDKGTQT
+544 GKEEPKKEEPKKEEPKKEDEGTQSK
-558 ENSKV
+558 NSKV
-563 ENVVHKSQYGIMPL
+563 ENVVNKTQYGIMPL
-577 VHSAKNPIIKKM
+577 VHTAKKPIIQKT
-589 ENTTGKDNGTGG
+589 EQDNNGNGGT
-601 SPGGG
+601 PEGG
-606 TGTDNGTGGNPGGG
+606 TGTDPGGNQG
-620 TGTDNGT
+620 DNS
-627 GGNPGGGTGTDNG
+627 
-640 TGGNPGGGTGTDN
+640 
-653 GTGGNPGGGTGTDNG
+653 
-668 TGGNPGGGTGT
+668 
-679 DNGTG
+679 
-684 GNPGG
+684 
-689 GTGTDNGTGGNPGGG
+689 
-704 TGTDNGTGGN
+704 
-714 PGGGTGTD
+714 
-722 NGTGGNPGGGTG
+722 
-734 TDNGTGGN
+734 
-742 PGGGTGTDNGTGG
+742 
-755 NPGGGTGTD
+755 
-764 NGTGG
+764 
-769 NPGGE
+769 
-774 TGTDNG
+774 
-780 KVIESTTNQVVH
+780 KVIERTTNQVVH
-792 QKTEVLTKNISNVL
+792 QKTEKLTTNTSNVL

-813 VESYQGLMSLYEM
+813 VQSYQGLLSLYQM
-826 YYGIDLRTK
+826 YYGIELRTK

-860 KQSLID
+860 KQSLTD
-866 LISNLVSASITS
+866 LISNLVSSSITA

-890 IDSYQQLITS
+890 IDSYQQFITS

-907 LAEKLNETMQQAT
+907 LAEKLNVTTQQAT
-920 SMNQNLGEYVK
+920 SMNENLGEYLK

-941 KLAEEQQVLTTNNA
+941 KLVEEQQVLTTNNT

-961 LSLDSGIKSLTMQT
+961 LSLDSGIKSLMMQS
-975 QSLVESSKHSLAT
+975 QSLVESSKHSLTT

-1005 IQDSGTTIVSK
+1005 IQESGTTIVSK

-1022 DFTKKMED
+1022 DFTKKMDD
-1030 DKAFSKNFTKILANS
+1030 DKSFSKNFTKILANS
-1045 RIGDRQNEMLYEFLS
+1045 RIGDRQNEMLYQFLS

-1108 HFEERFSLIDMN
+1108 HFEEKFSLIDMN

-1138 GVISGRL
+1138 GIISGRL
-1145 LKFGQDQSLLWIA
+1145 LQFGQDQSLLWIA

-1210 GKLRQFSPL
+1210 GKVRQFSPL
-1219 QYIEGF
+1219 QYIESF

>member
-32 KKANENTTQK
+32 KKANENSTPK

-83 RGVAES
+83 RGVAEN

-136 AEAENTASA
+136 AEAENTAST

-152 QIIDVYFASV
+152 QIIDVYFASI

-176 IEKGTNQTT
+176 IEKGNVQTT

-206 DYTGIS
+206 DYTGVS
-212 VNSFKGFQDV
+212 VTSFKGFQDV
-222 LKGFGQALDE
+222 LKGFGLALDE

-239 YLEGFN
+239 YLDGFN
-245 NFQKIQT
+245 NFQKMQT

-264 FNQYMSDMNSGDVL
+264 FNQYMSDMNTGDVL
-278 KQLSALESANKII
+278 KQLSALESANKVIT
-291 ANQFTLSEKDPN
+291 NQFTLSEKEPN
-303 ILADASTIQKYLTD
+303 ILADASAIQKYLTD

-332 LESDIQETVI
+332 LESDIQGTII

-370 KKQIENLIAKLPS
+370 KKQIESLIAKLPS
-383 LNMEEIGQSD
+383 LNMEEIVQSE
-393 LPDTTKLQLQNVIQ
+393 LPDATKLQLQNVIQ
-407 FTKKYNKENNFY
+407 FTNKYNKENNFY

-427 LGSAIKEVKDKLYTE
+427 LGNAIKEVKDRLYKE
-442 GITFSDTAKV
+442 GITFSDTANV

-467 EFKLDGST
+467 EFELYGNT
-475 EALHIDGV
+475 EALHIDDV

-494 GEITIAPRNE
+494 GEITIPPRNE
-504 GDIKISLHVKL
+504 GDIKINLHVKL
-515 KDPNINID
+515 KNTNINID
-523 VFSPVTWQWE
+523 VFSPVMWDWK
-533 LSGTHKKETSS
+533 LSGNHKKETSS

-558 ENSKV
+558 ENSNV

-577 VHSAKNPIIKKM
+577 VHNAKKPIIKKM
-589 ENTTGKDNGTGG
+589 ENTTGNNGG
-601 SPGGG
+601 SQEGGSGIGNGENQEGG
-606 TGTDNGTGGNPGGG
+606 TGTGNGGNPNPG
-620 TGTDNGT
+620 TGN
-627 GGNPGGGTGTDNG
+627 GGNPNPGTGN
-640 TGGNPGGGTGTDN
+640 GGNPNPGTGN
-653 GTGGNPGGGTGTDNG
+653 GGNPDPGTGN
-668 TGGNPGGGTGT
+668 GGNPDPGTG
-679 DNGTG
+679 NG
-684 GNPGG
+684 GNQ
-689 GTGTDNGTGGNPGGG
+689 NQGGNS
-704 TGTDNGTGGN
+704 TT
-714 PGGGTGTD
+714 
-722 NGTGGNPGGGTG
+722 
-734 TDNGTGGN
+734 
-742 PGGGTGTDNGTGG
+742 
-755 NPGGGTGTD
+755 
-764 NGTGG
+764 
-769 NPGGE
+769 
-774 TGTDNG
+774 
-780 KVIESTTNQVVH
+780 IESTTNQVVH
-792 QKTEVLTKNISNVL
+792 QKSEELTKNISSVL

-813 VESYQGLMSLYEM
+813 VESYQGLISLYEM

-866 LISNLVSASITS
+866 LISNLVSSSITT

-890 IDSYQQLITS
+890 IDSYQQFITS

-907 LAEKLNETMQQAT
+907 LAEKLNVTTQQAT
-920 SMNQNLGEYVK
+920 SMNENLGEYLK

-941 KLAEEQQVLTTNNA
+941 KLVEEQQVLTTNNT

-961 LSLDSGIKSLTMQT
+961 LSLDSGIKSLMMQS
-975 QSLVESSKHSLAT
+975 QSLVESSKHSLTT

-1022 DFTKKMED
+1022 DFTKKMDD
-1030 DKAFSKNFTKILANS
+1030 DKSFSKNFTKILANS
-1045 RIGDRQNEMLYEFLS
+1045 RIGDRQNEMLYQFLS

-1108 HFEERFSLIDMN
+1108 HFEEKFSLIDMN

-1138 GVISGRL
+1138 GIISGRL
-1145 LKFGQDQSLLWIA
+1145 LQFGQDQSLLWIA

-1210 GKLRQFSPL
+1210 GKVRQFSPL
-1219 QYIEGF
+1219 QYIESF

>member
-12 IILALVLSTGVSYLA
+12 IILALVLSTGISYLA

-32 KKANENTTQK
+32 KKANENTTPK

-176 IEKGTNQTT
+176 IEKGINQTT

-222 LKGFGQALDE
+222 LKGFGQALEE

-245 NFQKIQT
+245 NFQKMQT

-264 FNQYMSDMNSGDVL
+264 FNQYMSDMNSGDTL

-303 ILADASTIQKYLTD
+303 ILADASAIQKYLTD

-332 LESDIQETVI
+332 LESDIQATI
-342 KKLKQSMSND
+342 LKRLQKSISND
-352 GKQEIFIN
+352 GQHEVVIN
-360 TLMKQPDVRI
+360 SLMKQPDLRI
-370 KKQIENLIAKLPS
+370 KQQIENLIAKLPS
-383 LNMEEIGQSD
+383 LNMEEIVQSD
-393 LPDTTKLQLQNVIQ
+393 LPDVTKLQLKNVIQ
-407 FTKKYNKENNFY
+407 FTNKYNKENNFN

-427 LGSAIKEVKDKLYTE
+427 LGNSIKKVKESLAKD

-452 IKMESSQTLKINIPE
+452 IGMDSSQTMNITIPSGFE
-467 EFKLDGST
+467 LYGNTDS
-475 EALHIDGV
+475 LLIDGV
-483 DRTSDFLQSEA
+483 DRTSEFLQNGAVAISA
-494 GEITIAPRNE
+494 RNE
-504 GDIKISLHVKL
+504 GDLKISLHVKL
-515 KDPNINID
+515 VDPSINID
-523 VFSPVTWQWE
+523 VFSPVTWEWKLNGNYE
-533 LSGTHKKETSS
+533 KETSTGK
-544 EKEEPNKEDKGTQT
+544 EEPKKEEPNKKNEGTKT
-558 ENSKV
+558 ENRKV
-563 ENVVHKSQYGIMPL
+563 ENVFHKTQYGIMPL
-577 VHSAKNPIIKKM
+577 VNTVNKPIIQKT
-589 ENTTGKDNGTGG
+589 EQSNNTEGN
-601 SPGGG
+601 PGGG
-606 TGTDNGTGGNPGGG
+606 TGTDNGNGGNPGGGTGTDNGNGGNPGGG

-653 GTGGNPGGGTGTDNG
+653 GTEGNPGGGTGTDNG

-679 DNGTG
+679 DNGNG

-689 GTGTDNGTGGNPGGG
+689 GTGTDNGNGGNQNQGGG
-704 TGTDNGTGGN
+704 ST
-714 PGGGTGTD
+714 
-722 NGTGGNPGGGTG
+722 
-734 TDNGTGGN
+734 
-742 PGGGTGTDNGTGG
+742 
-755 NPGGGTGTD
+755 
-764 NGTGG
+764 
-769 NPGGE
+769 
-774 TGTDNG
+774 
-780 KVIESTTNQVVH
+780 VIERTNNHVVH
-792 QKTEVLTKNISNVL
+792 QKTEKLTDNTSNVL
-806 IKEAVDT
+806 IKEAVET
-813 VESYQGLMSLYEM
+813 VQSYQGLMSLYQV
-826 YYGIDLRTK
+826 YYGIDLRTN

-846 DAIATEQSLYYVLN
+846 DAIATDHSLYYMLN
-860 KQSLID
+860 KQSVID

-884 TGLKQK
+884 MGLKQK

-900 ADQNSML
+900 ADQNSIL

-920 SMNQNLGEYVK
+920 SMNQNLGEYLK

-1005 IQDSGTTIVSK
+1005 IQESGTTIVSK

-1045 RIGDRQNEMLYEFLS
+1045 RIGDRQNEMLYDFLA

-1138 GVISGRL
+1138 GIISGRL

-1197 EAVGSKVDQMSSV
+1197 EAVGNKVDQMSSV
-1210 GKLRQFSPL
+1210 GKMRQFSPL

>member
-1 MKKFKWSILLF
+1 MF

-32 KKANENTTQK
+32 KKANENTTPK

-83 RGVAES
+83 RGVAEN

-112 IDSELPEKLTLNYKV
+112 IDSEIPEKLTLNYKV

-136 AEAENTASA
+136 AEAENTASV

-152 QIIDVYFASV
+152 QIIDVYFASI

-176 IEKGTNQTT
+176 IEKGNVQTT
-185 MYKKDVHS
+185 MYKKDIHS

-206 DYTGIS
+206 DYTGVS

-232 GNKSNNT
+232 GNKSNST
-239 YLEGFN
+239 YLDGFN
-245 NFQKIQT
+245 NFQKMQN

-264 FNQYMSDMNSGDVL
+264 FNQYMNDMNTGDAL

-291 ANQFTLSEKDPN
+291 SNQFTFSEKEPN
-303 ILADASTIQKYLTD
+303 ILTDAAAIQKYLAD

-360 TLMKQPDVRI
+360 TLMKQPDARI

-427 LGSAIKEVKDKLYTE
+427 LGNAIKEVKDRLYTE

-452 IKMESSQTLKINIPE
+452 IKMESAQTLKISIPE
-467 EFKLDGST
+467 EFELYGST
-475 EALHIDGV
+475 EALKIDDV
-483 DRTSDFLQSEA
+483 DYTSMFLEKN
-494 GEITIAPRNE
+494 GEITIPPRNE
-504 GDIKISLHVKL
+504 GDIKINLNVKL

-523 VFSPVTWQWE
+523 VFSPVMWQWE
-533 LSGTHKKETSS
+533 LSGTHKKETSP
-544 EKEEPNKEDKGTQT
+544 EKEKPNKEDKGTQT

-577 VHSAKNPIIKKM
+577 VHNAKTPIIQKT
-589 ENTTGKDNGTGG
+589 EQSNNGDSVNPDTGG
-601 SPGGG
+601 KPDTGGNPDTG
-606 TGTDNGTGGNPGGG
+606 GKPDTGENPDTGTDNGSNSKT
-620 TGTDNGT
+620 
-627 GGNPGGGTGTDNG
+627 
-640 TGGNPGGGTGTDN
+640 
-653 GTGGNPGGGTGTDNG
+653 
-668 TGGNPGGGTGT
+668 
-679 DNGTG
+679 
-684 GNPGG
+684 
-689 GTGTDNGTGGNPGGG
+689 
-704 TGTDNGTGGN
+704 
-714 PGGGTGTD
+714 
-722 NGTGGNPGGGTG
+722 
-734 TDNGTGGN
+734 
-742 PGGGTGTDNGTGG
+742 
-755 NPGGGTGTD
+755 
-764 NGTGG
+764 
-769 NPGGE
+769 
-774 TGTDNG
+774 
-780 KVIESTTNQVVH
+780 IESTTNQVVH
-792 QKTEVLTKNISNVL
+792 QKAEVLTKNISSLL

-846 DAIATEQSLYYVLN
+846 DAIATDQSLYYVLN

-866 LISNLVSASITS
+866 LISNLVSSSITT
-878 EVKQDM
+878 EIKQDM
-884 TGLKQK
+884 SGLKQK
-890 IDSYQQLITS
+890 INSYQQSITS

-907 LAEKLNETMQQAT
+907 LAEKLNGTTQQAT
-920 SMNQNLGEYVK
+920 SMNENLGEYVK
-931 GLAKWRESSL
+931 GLAKWRENSL
-941 KLAEEQQVLTTNNA
+941 KLVEEQQVLTTNHA

-961 LSLDSGIKSLTMQT
+961 LSLDSGIKSLMMQS

-1016 ADSLLN
+1016 ADLLLN

-1030 DKAFSKNFTKILANS
+1030 DKSFSKNFTKILANS
-1045 RIGDRQNEMLYEFLS
+1045 RIGDRQNEMLYDFLA

-1093 AYAIANQEKKRTQSD
+1093 AYAIANQEKKRMQSD
-1108 HFEERFSLIDMN
+1108 HFEEKFSLIDMN

-1138 GVISGRL
+1138 GIISGRL

-1158 FITIIMMAF
+1158 FITFIMMAF

-1210 GKLRQFSPL
+1210 GKIRQFSPL
-1219 QYIEGF
+1219 QYIESF

-1239 FIVLFVI
+1239 FVVLFVI

>member
-32 KKANENTTQK
+32 KKANENTTPK

-83 RGVAES
+83 RGVAEN

-112 IDSELPEKLTLNYKV
+112 IDSEIPEKLTLNYKV

-136 AEAENTASA
+136 AEAENTASV

-152 QIIDVYFASV
+152 QIIDVYFASI

-176 IEKGTNQTT
+176 IEKGNVQTT
-185 MYKKDVHS
+185 MYKKDIHS

-206 DYTGIS
+206 DYTGVS

-232 GNKSNNT
+232 GNKSNST
-239 YLEGFN
+239 YLDGFN
-245 NFQKIQT
+245 NFQKMQT

-264 FNQYMSDMNSGDVL
+264 FNQYMNDMNTGDAL
-278 KQLSALESANKII
+278 KQLSALESANKSIS
-291 ANQFTLSEKDPN
+291 NQFTFSEKEPN
-303 ILADASTIQKYLTD
+303 ILTDAAAIQKYLAD

-360 TLMKQPDVRI
+360 TLMKQPDARI

-393 LPDTTKLQLQNVIQ
+393 LPDATKLQLQNVIQ

-419 YDPVNKIS
+419 YDPVNKLS
-427 LGSAIKEVKDKLYTE
+427 LGNAIKEVKDRLYTE

-452 IKMESSQTLKINIPE
+452 IKMESPQILKIKIPE

-475 EALHIDGV
+475 EALYIDDV

-504 GDIKISLHVKL
+504 GDIKIDLHVKL

-523 VFSPVTWQWE
+523 VFCPVMWQWE
-533 LSGTHKKETSS
+533 LSGTHTKETSP
-544 EKEEPNKEDKGTQT
+544 EKEKPNKEDKGTQT

-589 ENTTGKDNGTGG
+589 ENTTGK
-601 SPGGG
+601 
-606 TGTDNGTGGNPGGG
+606 DNGTGGNPGGG

-668 TGGNPGGGTGT
+668 
-679 DNGTG
+679 
-684 GNPGG
+684 
-689 GTGTDNGTGGNPGGG
+689 
-704 TGTDNGTGGN
+704 
-714 PGGGTGTD
+714 
-722 NGTGGNPGGGTG
+722 
-734 TDNGTGGN
+734 
-742 PGGGTGTDNGTGG
+742 
-755 NPGGGTGTD
+755 
-764 NGTGG
+764 
-769 NPGGE
+769 
-774 TGTDNG
+774 
-780 KVIESTTNQVVH
+780 KVTESTTNQVVH
-792 QKTEVLTKNISNVL
+792 QKAEVLTKNISSVL

-846 DAIATEQSLYYVLN
+846 DAIATDQSLYYVLN

-866 LISNLVSASITS
+866 LISNLVSSSITT
-878 EVKQDM
+878 EIKQDM
-884 TGLKQK
+884 SGLKQK
-890 IDSYQQLITS
+890 INSYQQSITS

-907 LAEKLNETMQQAT
+907 LAEKLNGTTQQAT
-920 SMNQNLGEYVK
+920 SMNENLGEYLK
-931 GLAKWRESSL
+931 GLAKWRENSL
-941 KLAEEQQVLTTNNA
+941 KLVEEQQVLTTNHA
-955 GEQTAV
+955 GEQTAI
-961 LSLDSGIKSLTMQT
+961 LSLDSGIKSLMMQS

-1016 ADSLLN
+1016 ADLLLN

-1030 DKAFSKNFTKILANS
+1030 DKSFSKNFTKILANS
-1045 RIGDRQNEMLYEFLS
+1045 RIGDRQNEMLYDFLA

-1093 AYAIANQEKKRTQSD
+1093 AYAIANQEKKRMQSD
-1108 HFEERFSLIDMN
+1108 HFEEKFSLIDMN

-1138 GVISGRL
+1138 GIISGRL

-1158 FITIIMMAF
+1158 FITFIMMAF

-1210 GKLRQFSPL
+1210 GKIRQFSPL
-1219 QYIEGF
+1219 QYIESF

-1239 FIVLFVI
+1239 FVVLFVI

>member
-32 KKANENTTQK
+32 KKANENTTPK

-83 RGVAES
+83 RGVAEN

-112 IDSELPEKLTLNYKV
+112 IDSEIPEKLTLNYKV

-136 AEAENTASA
+136 AEAENTASV

-152 QIIDVYFASV
+152 QIIDVYFASI

-176 IEKGTNQTT
+176 IEKGNVQTT
-185 MYKKDVHS
+185 MYKKDIHS

-206 DYTGIS
+206 DYTGVS

-232 GNKSNNT
+232 GNKSNST
-239 YLEGFN
+239 YLDGFN
-245 NFQKIQT
+245 NFQKMQT

-264 FNQYMSDMNSGDVL
+264 FNQYMNDMNTGDAL
-278 KQLSALESANKII
+278 KQLSALESANKSIS
-291 ANQFTLSEKDPN
+291 NQFTFSEKEPN
-303 ILADASTIQKYLTD
+303 ILTDAAAIQKYLAD

-360 TLMKQPDVRI
+360 TLMKQPDARI

-393 LPDTTKLQLQNVIQ
+393 LPDATKLQLQNVIQ
-407 FTKKYNKENNFY
+407 FTRKYNKENNFY

-427 LGSAIKEVKDKLYTE
+427 LGNAIKEVKDRLYTE

-452 IKMESSQTLKINIPE
+452 IKMESPQILKIKIPE

-475 EALHIDGV
+475 EALYIDDV

-504 GDIKISLHVKL
+504 GDIKIDLHVKL

-523 VFSPVTWQWE
+523 VFSPVMWQWE
-533 LSGTHKKETSS
+533 LSGTHTKETSP
-544 EKEEPNKEDKGTQT
+544 EKEKPNKEDKGTQT

-601 SPGGG
+601 NPGGG
-606 TGTDNGTGGNPGGG
+606 TGKDNGTGGNPGGG

-627 GGNPGGGTGTDNG
+627 GGNPGGGTGKDNG
-640 TGGNPGGGTGTDN
+640 TGGNPE
-653 GTGGNPGGGTGTDNG
+653 
-668 TGGNPGGGTGT
+668 
-679 DNGTG
+679 
-684 GNPGG
+684 
-689 GTGTDNGTGGNPGGG
+689 GG

-780 KVIESTTNQVVH
+780 KVTESTTNQVVH
-792 QKTEVLTKNISNVL
+792 QKAEVLTKNISSVL

-846 DAIATEQSLYYVLN
+846 DAIATDQSLYYVLN

-866 LISNLVSASITS
+866 LISNLVSSSITT
-878 EVKQDM
+878 EIKQDM
-884 TGLKQK
+884 SGLKQK
-890 IDSYQQLITS
+890 INSYQQSITS

-907 LAEKLNETMQQAT
+907 LAEKLNGTTQQAT
-920 SMNQNLGEYVK
+920 SMNENLGEYLK
-931 GLAKWRESSL
+931 GLAKWRENSL
-941 KLAEEQQVLTTNNA
+941 KLVEEQQVLTTNHA
-955 GEQTAV
+955 GEQTAI
-961 LSLDSGIKSLTMQT
+961 LSLDSGIKSLMMQS

-1016 ADSLLN
+1016 ADLLLN

-1030 DKAFSKNFTKILANS
+1030 DKSFSKNFTKILANS
-1045 RIGDRQNEMLYEFLS
+1045 RIGDRQNEMLYDFLA

-1093 AYAIANQEKKRTQSD
+1093 AYAIANQEKKRMQSD
-1108 HFEERFSLIDMN
+1108 HFEEKFSLIDMN

-1138 GVISGRL
+1138 GIISGRL

-1158 FITIIMMAF
+1158 FITFIMMAF

-1210 GKLRQFSPL
+1210 GKIRQFSPL
-1219 QYIEGF
+1219 QYIESF

-1239 FIVLFVI
+1239 FVVLFVI

>member
-1 MKKFKWSILLF
+1 MKKFRWSILLF

-83 RGVAES
+83 RGVAEN

-127 NATGNKDLK
+127 NATGNNDLK
-136 AEAENTASA
+136 AEAENTAST

-152 QIIDVYFASV
+152 QIIDVYFASI

-176 IEKGTNQTT
+176 IEKGNVQTT

-206 DYTGIS
+206 DYTGVS

-222 LKGFGQALDE
+222 LKGFGQVLDE

-245 NFQKIQT
+245 NFQKMQS
-252 DNNLLANNFTNQ
+252 DNNLLANNFTSQ
-264 FNQYMSDMNSGDVL
+264 FNQYMSEMNTGDVL
-278 KQLSALESANKII
+278 KQLSALESANKVIT
-291 ANQFTLSEKDPN
+291 NQFTLSEKEPN
-303 ILADASTIQKYLTD
+303 ILADASAIQKHLTD

-352 GKQEIFIN
+352 GKKEIFIN
-360 TLMKQPDVRI
+360 TLMKQPDDRI
-370 KKQIENLIAKLPS
+370 KKQIENLIVKLPS
-383 LNMEEIGQSD
+383 LNMEEIVQSD
-393 LPDTTKLQLQNVIQ
+393 LPDATKLQMQNVIQ

-427 LGSAIKEVKDKLYTE
+427 LGNAIKDVKDSLYKDGT
-442 GITFSDTAKV
+442 TFSDTAKV
-452 IKMESSQTLKINIPE
+452 IKMESPQILKIKIPE
-467 EFKLDGST
+467 EFELDGST
-475 EALHIDGV
+475 GFLHIDGE

-523 VFSPVTWQWE
+523 VFSPVMWQWE
-533 LSGTHKKETSS
+533 LSGTHKKETSP
-544 EKEEPNKEDKGTQT
+544 EKEDKGTQT

-577 VHSAKNPIIKKM
+577 VHNAKKPIIKKM
-589 ENTTGKDNGTGG
+589 ENTTGNNGGNPGGGTGKDNGTGG
-601 SPGGG
+601 SPGDG
-606 TGTDNGTGGNPGGG
+606 TGTG
-620 TGTDNGT
+620 
-627 GGNPGGGTGTDNG
+627 
-640 TGGNPGGGTGTDN
+640 
-653 GTGGNPGGGTGTDNG
+653 
-668 TGGNPGGGTGT
+668 
-679 DNGTG
+679 
-684 GNPGG
+684 
-689 GTGTDNGTGGNPGGG
+689 
-704 TGTDNGTGGN
+704 
-714 PGGGTGTD
+714 
-722 NGTGGNPGGGTG
+722 
-734 TDNGTGGN
+734 NGTGGN

-774 TGTDNG
+774 PGTDNG

-792 QKTEVLTKNISNVL
+792 QKSEELTKNISSVL

-813 VESYQGLMSLYEM
+813 VESYQSLISLYEM
-826 YYGIDLRTK
+826 YYGIDLRTQ

-866 LISNLVSASITS
+866 LISNLVSSGITA

-890 IDSYQQLITS
+890 IDSYQQFITS

-907 LAEKLNETMQQAT
+907 LAEKLNVTTQQAT
-920 SMNQNLGEYVK
+920 SMNENLGEYLK

-941 KLAEEQQVLTTNNA
+941 KLVEEQQVLTTNNT

-961 LSLDSGIKSLTMQT
+961 LSLDSGIKSLMSQS

-1022 DFTKKMED
+1022 DFTKKMDD
-1030 DKAFSKNFTKILANS
+1030 DKTFSKNFTKILANS
-1045 RIGDRQNEMLYEFLS
+1045 RIGDRQNEMLYQFLS

-1093 AYAIANQEKKRTQSD
+1093 AYAIANQEKKRTQLD
-1108 HFEERFSLIDMN
+1108 HFEEKFSLIDMN

-1138 GVISGRL
+1138 GIISGRL
-1145 LKFGQDQSLLWIA
+1145 LQFGQDQSLLWIA

-1210 GKLRQFSPL
+1210 GKVRQFSPL
-1219 QYIEGF
+1219 QYIESF

>member
-32 KKANENTTQK
+32 KKANENTTPK

-63 GDQFVKNVN
+63 GDQFIKNVN

-83 RGVAES
+83 RGVAEN

-112 IDSELPEKLTLNYKV
+112 IDSEIPEKLTLNYKV

-136 AEAENTASA
+136 AEAENTASV

-152 QIIDVYFASV
+152 QIIDVYFASI

-176 IEKGTNQTT
+176 IEKGNVQTT
-185 MYKKDVHS
+185 MYKKDIHS

-206 DYTGIS
+206 DYTGVS

-232 GNKSNNT
+232 GNKSNST
-239 YLEGFN
+239 YLAGFN
-245 NFQKIQT
+245 NFQKMQT

-264 FNQYMSDMNSGDVL
+264 FNQYMNDMNTGDAL

-291 ANQFTLSEKDPN
+291 SNQFTFSEKEPN
-303 ILADASTIQKYLTD
+303 ILTDAAAVQKYLAD

-360 TLMKQPDVRI
+360 TLMKQPDARI

-393 LPDTTKLQLQNVIQ
+393 LPDATKLQLQNVIQ

-427 LGSAIKEVKDKLYTE
+427 LGNAIKEVKDRLYTE

-452 IKMESSQTLKINIPE
+452 IKMESPQILKISIPE

-475 EALHIDGV
+475 GFLHIDDV

-504 GDIKISLHVKL
+504 GDIKISLDVKL

-533 LSGTHKKETSS
+533 LSGTHTKETSP
-544 EKEEPNKEDKGTQT
+544 EKEKPNKEDKGTQT

-577 VHSAKNPIIKKM
+577 VHNAKTPIIKKM
-589 ENTTGKDNGTGG
+589 ENTTGK
-601 SPGGG
+601 
-606 TGTDNGTGGNPGGG
+606 
-620 TGTDNGT
+620 
-627 GGNPGGGTGTDNG
+627 
-640 TGGNPGGGTGTDN
+640 
-653 GTGGNPGGGTGTDNG
+653 
-668 TGGNPGGGTGT
+668 
-679 DNGTG
+679 
-684 GNPGG
+684 
-689 GTGTDNGTGGNPGGG
+689 
-704 TGTDNGTGGN
+704 
-714 PGGGTGTD
+714 
-722 NGTGGNPGGGTG
+722 
-734 TDNGTGGN
+734 
-742 PGGGTGTDNGTGG
+742 DNGTGG

-780 KVIESTTNQVVH
+780 TGGNPGGETGTDNGKVIESTTNQVIH
-792 QKTEVLTKNISNVL
+792 QKTEKITDITSSVL

-846 DAIATEQSLYYVLN
+846 DAIATDQSLYYVLN

-866 LISNLVSASITS
+866 LISNLVSSSITT
-878 EVKQDM
+878 EIKQDM
-884 TGLKQK
+884 SGLKQK
-890 IDSYQQLITS
+890 INSYQQSITS

-907 LAEKLNETMQQAT
+907 LAEKLNGTTQQAT
-920 SMNQNLGEYVK
+920 SMNENLGEYLK
-931 GLAKWRESSL
+931 GLAKWRENSL
-941 KLAEEQQVLTTNNA
+941 KLVEEQQVLTTNHA
-955 GEQTAV
+955 GEQTAI
-961 LSLDSGIKSLTMQT
+961 LSLDSGIKSLMMQS

-1016 ADSLLN
+1016 ADLLLN

-1030 DKAFSKNFTKILANS
+1030 DKSFSKNFTKILANS
-1045 RIGDRQNEMLYEFLS
+1045 RIGDRQNEMLYDFLA

-1093 AYAIANQEKKRTQSD
+1093 AYAIANQEKKRMQSD
-1108 HFEERFSLIDMN
+1108 HFEEKFSLIDMN

-1138 GVISGRL
+1138 GIISGRL

-1158 FITIIMMAF
+1158 FITFIMMAF

-1210 GKLRQFSPL
+1210 GKIRQFSPL
-1219 QYIEGF
+1219 QYIESF

-1239 FIVLFVI
+1239 FVVLFVI

>member
-1 MKKFKWSILLF
+1 MF

-32 KKANENTTQK
+32 KKANENTTPK

-83 RGVAES
+83 RGVAEN

-112 IDSELPEKLTLNYKV
+112 IDSEIPEKLTLNYKV

-136 AEAENTASA
+136 AEAENTASV

-152 QIIDVYFASV
+152 QIIDVYFASI

-176 IEKGTNQTT
+176 IEKGNVQTT
-185 MYKKDVHS
+185 MYKKDIHS

-206 DYTGIS
+206 DYTGVS

-232 GNKSNNT
+232 GNKSNST
-239 YLEGFN
+239 YLDGFN
-245 NFQKIQT
+245 NFQKMQT

-264 FNQYMSDMNSGDVL
+264 FNQYMNDMNTGDAL

-291 ANQFTLSEKDPN
+291 SNQFTFSEKEPN
-303 ILADASTIQKYLTD
+303 ILTDAAAIQKYLAD

-360 TLMKQPDVRI
+360 TLMKQPDARI

-393 LPDTTKLQLQNVIQ
+393 LPDATKLQLQNVIQ

-427 LGSAIKEVKDKLYTE
+427 LGNAIKEVKDRLYTE

-452 IKMESSQTLKINIPE
+452 IKMESPQILKISIPE
-467 EFKLDGST
+467 EFELYGST
-475 EALHIDGV
+475 EALKIDDV
-483 DRTSDFLQSEA
+483 DYTSMFLEKN
-494 GEITIAPRNE
+494 GEITIPPRNE
-504 GDIKISLHVKL
+504 GDIKINLNVKL

-523 VFSPVTWQWE
+523 VFSPVMWQWE
-533 LSGTHKKETSS
+533 LSGTHKKETSP
-544 EKEEPNKEDKGTQT
+544 EKEKPNKEDKGTQT

-589 ENTTGKDNGTGG
+589 ENTTGK
-601 SPGGG
+601 
-606 TGTDNGTGGNPGGG
+606 DNGTGGNPGGG

-668 TGGNPGGGTGT
+668 
-679 DNGTG
+679 
-684 GNPGG
+684 
-689 GTGTDNGTGGNPGGG
+689 
-704 TGTDNGTGGN
+704 
-714 PGGGTGTD
+714 
-722 NGTGGNPGGGTG
+722 
-734 TDNGTGGN
+734 
-742 PGGGTGTDNGTGG
+742 
-755 NPGGGTGTD
+755 
-764 NGTGG
+764 
-769 NPGGE
+769 
-774 TGTDNG
+774 
-780 KVIESTTNQVVH
+780 KVTESTTNQVVH
-792 QKTEVLTKNISNVL
+792 QKAEVLTKNISSVL

-846 DAIATEQSLYYVLN
+846 DAIATDQSLYHVLN

-866 LISNLVSASITS
+866 LISNLVSSSITT
-878 EVKQDM
+878 EIKQDM
-884 TGLKQK
+884 SGLKQK
-890 IDSYQQLITS
+890 INSYQQSITS

-907 LAEKLNETMQQAT
+907 LAEKLNGTTQQAT
-920 SMNQNLGEYVK
+920 SMNENLGEYLK
-931 GLAKWRESSL
+931 GLAKWRENSL
-941 KLAEEQQVLTTNNA
+941 KLVEEQQVLTTNHA
-955 GEQTAV
+955 GEQTAI
-961 LSLDSGIKSLTMQT
+961 LSLDSGIKSLMMQS

-1016 ADSLLN
+1016 ADLLLN

-1030 DKAFSKNFTKILANS
+1030 DKSFSKNFTKILANS
-1045 RIGDRQNEMLYEFLS
+1045 RIGDRQNEMLYDFLA

-1093 AYAIANQEKKRTQSD
+1093 AYAIANQEKKRMQSD
-1108 HFEERFSLIDMN
+1108 HFEEKFSLIDMN

-1138 GVISGRL
+1138 GIISGRL

-1158 FITIIMMAF
+1158 FITFIMMAF

-1210 GKLRQFSPL
+1210 GKIRQFSPL
-1219 QYIEGF
+1219 QYIESF

-1239 FIVLFVI
+1239 FVVLFVI

>member
-12 IILALVLSTGVSYLA
+12 IILALVLSTGISYLA

-32 KKANENTTQK
+32 KKANENTTPK

-152 QIIDVYFASV
+152 QIIDVYFASI

-176 IEKGTNQTT
+176 IEKGTAQTT

-245 NFQKIQT
+245 NFQKMQT

-264 FNQYMSDMNSGDVL
+264 FNQYMRDMNSGDVL

-291 ANQFTLSEKDPN
+291 ANQFTLSEKDPS
-303 ILADASTIQKYLTD
+303 ILADASAIQKYLTD

-332 LESDIQETVI
+332 LESDIQATI
-342 KKLKQSMSND
+342 LKRLQKSISND
-352 GKQEIFIN
+352 GQHEVVIN
-360 TLMKQPDVRI
+360 SLMKQPDLRI
-370 KKQIENLIAKLPS
+370 KQQIENLIAKLPS
-383 LNMEEIGQSD
+383 LNMEEIVQSD
-393 LPDTTKLQLQNVIQ
+393 LPDVTKLQLKNVIQ
-407 FTKKYNKENNFY
+407 FTNKYNKENNFY

-427 LGSAIKEVKDKLYTE
+427 LGNSIKEIKESLSKD
-442 GITFSDTAKV
+442 GIIFNDTAKV
-452 IKMESSQTLKINIPE
+452 IGMDSSQTMNISIPSGFE
-467 EFKLDGST
+467 LYGST
-475 EALHIDGV
+475 DSLLIDGV
-483 DRTSDFLQSEA
+483 DRTSEFQQNGS
-494 GEITIAPRNE
+494 ITISARNE
-504 GDIKISLHVKL
+504 GDLKISLHVKL
-515 KDPNINID
+515 IDPNINID
-523 VFSPVTWQWE
+523 VFAPITWEWKLNGNYE
-533 LSGTHKKETSS
+533 KETSTG
-544 EKEEPNKEDKGTQT
+544 KEEPNKEEPNKEEPNKENEGTKT

-563 ENVVHKSQYGIMPL
+563 ESVVNKAQYGIMPL
-577 VHSAKNPIIKKM
+577 VNTVKKPIIQKT
-589 ENTTGKDNGTGG
+589 EQNNNNTGG
-601 SPGGG
+601 NPEGG
-606 TGTDNGTGGNPGGG
+606 TGTDNGNGGNPGGG
-620 TGTDNGT
+620 TGTDNGN
-627 GGNPGGGTGTDNG
+627 GGNPNQGGGST
-640 TGGNPGGGTGTDN
+640 
-653 GTGGNPGGGTGTDNG
+653 
-668 TGGNPGGGTGT
+668 
-679 DNGTG
+679 
-684 GNPGG
+684 
-689 GTGTDNGTGGNPGGG
+689 
-704 TGTDNGTGGN
+704 
-714 PGGGTGTD
+714 
-722 NGTGGNPGGGTG
+722 
-734 TDNGTGGN
+734 
-742 PGGGTGTDNGTGG
+742 
-755 NPGGGTGTD
+755 
-764 NGTGG
+764 
-769 NPGGE
+769 
-774 TGTDNG
+774 
-780 KVIESTTNQVVH
+780 VIERTNNYIVH
-792 QKTEVLTKNISNVL
+792 QKTEKLTNNTSNVL
-806 IKEAVDT
+806 IKEAVET
-813 VESYQGLMSLYEM
+813 VQSYQGLMSLYQM
-826 YYGIDLRTK
+826 YYGIDLRTN

-846 DAIATEQSLYYVLN
+846 DAIATDHSLYYMLN
-860 KQSLID
+860 KQSVID

-884 TGLKQK
+884 IGLKQK
-890 IDSYQQLITS
+890 MDSYQQLITS

-920 SMNQNLGEYVK
+920 SMNQNLGEYLK

-1005 IQDSGTTIVSK
+1005 IQESGTTIVSK

-1045 RIGDRQNEMLYEFLS
+1045 RIGDRQNEMLYEFLA

-1138 GVISGRL
+1138 GIISGRL

-1158 FITIIMMAF
+1158 FITFIMMAF

-1210 GKLRQFSPL
+1210 GKMRQFSPL

-1246 AIIGLVSNLFVWHKK
+1246 AIIGLASNLFVWHKK

>member
-1 MKKFKWSILLF
+1 MF

-32 KKANENTTQK
+32 KKANENSTPK

-83 RGVAES
+83 RGVAEN

-136 AEAENTASA
+136 AEAENTAST

-152 QIIDVYFASV
+152 QIIDVYFASI

-176 IEKGTNQTT
+176 IEKGNVQTT

-222 LKGFGQALDE
+222 LKGFGQTLDE

-245 NFQKIQT
+245 NFQKMQS
-252 DNNLLANNFTNQ
+252 DNNLLANNFSSQ
-264 FNQYMSDMNSGDVL
+264 FNQSMSEMGAGDAL
-278 KQLSALESANKII
+278 KQLSSLESANKII
-291 ANQFTLSEKDPN
+291 ANQFMLSEKEPN
-303 ILADASTIQKYLTD
+303 ILADASAMQKYLTD

-332 LESDIQETVI
+332 LESDIQATI
-342 KKLKQSMSND
+342 NKRLQKSLSND
-352 GKQEIFIN
+352 GQQEVFIN

-370 KKQIENLIAKLPS
+370 KQQIENLITKLPS
-383 LNMEEIGQSD
+383 LNMEEIVQSD
-393 LPDTTKLQLQNVIQ
+393 LPDETKLQLKNVIQ
-407 FTKKYNKENNFY
+407 FTNKYNKENNFN

-427 LGSAIKEVKDKLYTE
+427 LGNSIKEVKNSLSKD

-452 IKMESSQTLKINIPE
+452 IKMESPQTMNISIPSGFE
-467 EFKLDGST
+467 LYGST
-475 EALHIDGV
+475 GSLYIDDV
-483 DRTSDFLQSEA
+483 DYTSEFLQNGA
-494 GEITIAPRNE
+494 VTIPARNE
-504 GDIKISLHVKL
+504 GDLKINLHVKL
-515 KDPNINID
+515 IDPSINID
-523 VFSPVTWQWE
+523 VFSPVTWEWRLNGNYE
-533 LSGTHKKETSS
+533 KETSS
-544 EKEEPNKEDKGTQT
+544 GKEEPKKEEPKKEDEGTQSK
-558 ENSKV
+558 NSKV
-563 ENVVHKSQYGIMPL
+563 ENVVNKTQYGIMPL
-577 VHSAKNPIIKKM
+577 VHTAKKPIIQKT
-589 ENTTGKDNGTGG
+589 EQDNNGNGGT
-601 SPGGG
+601 PEGG
-606 TGTDNGTGGNPGGG
+606 TGTDPGGTPEGGTGTDPGGNPGGG
-620 TGTDNGT
+620 TGTDP
-627 GGNPGGGTGTDNG
+627 GGNPGGGTGTDP
-640 TGGNPGGGTGTDN
+640 GGNPGGGTGTDP
-653 GTGGNPGGGTGTDNG
+653 GGNPGGGTGTDP
-668 TGGNPGGGTGT
+668 GGNPGGGTGT
-679 DNGTG
+679 DPG

-689 GTGTDNGTGGNPGGG
+689 GTGTDPGGNQG
-704 TGTDNGTGGN
+704 DNS
-714 PGGGTGTD
+714 
-722 NGTGGNPGGGTG
+722 
-734 TDNGTGGN
+734 
-742 PGGGTGTDNGTGG
+742 
-755 NPGGGTGTD
+755 
-764 NGTGG
+764 
-769 NPGGE
+769 
-774 TGTDNG
+774 
-780 KVIESTTNQVVH
+780 KVIERTTNQVVH
-792 QKTEVLTKNISNVL
+792 QKTEKLTTNTSNVL

-813 VESYQGLMSLYEM
+813 VQSYQGLLSLYQM
-826 YYGIDLRTK
+826 YYGIELRTK

-860 KQSLID
+860 KQSLTD
-866 LISNLVSASITS
+866 LISNLVSSSITA

-890 IDSYQQLITS
+890 IDSYQQFITS

-907 LAEKLNETMQQAT
+907 LAEKLNVTTQQAT
-920 SMNQNLGEYVK
+920 SMNENLGEYLK

-941 KLAEEQQVLTTNNA
+941 KLVEEQQVLTTNNT

-961 LSLDSGIKSLTMQT
+961 LSLDSGIKSLMMQS
-975 QSLVESSKHSLAT
+975 QSLVESSKHSLTT

-1005 IQDSGTTIVSK
+1005 IQESGTTIVSK

-1022 DFTKKMED
+1022 DFTKKMDD
-1030 DKAFSKNFTKILANS
+1030 DKSFSKNFTKILANS
-1045 RIGDRQNEMLYEFLS
+1045 RIGDRQNEMLYQFLS

-1108 HFEERFSLIDMN
+1108 HFEEKFSLIDMN

-1138 GVISGRL
+1138 GIISGRL
-1145 LKFGQDQSLLWIA
+1145 LQFGQDQSLLWIA

-1210 GKLRQFSPL
+1210 GKVRQFSPL
-1219 QYIEGF
+1219 QYIESF

>member
-32 KKANENTTQK
+32 KKANENTTPK

-83 RGVAES
+83 RGVAEN

-112 IDSELPEKLTLNYKV
+112 IDSEIPEKLTLNYKV

-136 AEAENTASA
+136 AEAENTASV

-152 QIIDVYFASV
+152 QIIDVYFASI

-176 IEKGTNQTT
+176 IEKGNVQTT
-185 MYKKDVHS
+185 MYKKDIHS

-206 DYTGIS
+206 DYTGVS

-232 GNKSNNT
+232 GNKSNST
-239 YLEGFN
+239 YLDGFN
-245 NFQKIQT
+245 NFQKMQT

-264 FNQYMSDMNSGDVL
+264 FNQYMNDMNTGDAL
-278 KQLSALESANKII
+278 KQLSALESANKSIS
-291 ANQFTLSEKDPN
+291 NQFTFSEKEPN
-303 ILADASTIQKYLTD
+303 VLTDASAVQKYLAD

-332 LESDIQETVI
+332 LEGDIQETVI

-360 TLMKQPDVRI
+360 TLMKQPDARI

-393 LPDTTKLQLQNVIQ
+393 LPDATKLQLQNVIQ

-427 LGSAIKEVKDKLYTE
+427 LGNAIKEVKDRLYTE
-442 GITFSDTAKV
+442 RITFSDTAKV
-452 IKMESSQTLKINIPE
+452 IKMESPQILKIKIPE

-475 EALHIDGV
+475 EALYIDDV

-504 GDIKISLHVKL
+504 GDIKIDLHVKL

-523 VFSPVTWQWE
+523 VFSPVMWQWE
-533 LSGTHKKETSS
+533 LSGTHTKETSP
-544 EKEEPNKEDKGTQT
+544 EKEEPNKEEPNKEDKGTQT

-577 VHSAKNPIIKKM
+577 VHNAKKPIIKKM
-589 ENTTGKDNGTGG
+589 ENTTGNNEGNQGGGTGKDNGTGG
-601 SPGGG
+601 NPGGGTGTGNGTGGNQGGG

-627 GGNPGGGTGTDNG
+627 GGNQ
-640 TGGNPGGGTGTDN
+640 
-653 GTGGNPGGGTGTDNG
+653 
-668 TGGNPGGGTGT
+668 GGGTGT

-780 KVIESTTNQVVH
+780 KVIESTTNQVIH
-792 QKTEVLTKNISNVL
+792 QKTEKITDITSSVL

-846 DAIATEQSLYYVLN
+846 DAIATDQSLYYVLN

-866 LISNLVSASITS
+866 LISNLVSSSITT
-878 EVKQDM
+878 EIKQDM
-884 TGLKQK
+884 SGLKQK
-890 IDSYQQLITS
+890 INSYQQSITS

-907 LAEKLNETMQQAT
+907 LAEKLNGTTQQAT
-920 SMNQNLGEYVK
+920 SMNENLGEYVK
-931 GLAKWRESSL
+931 GLAKWRENSL
-941 KLAEEQQVLTTNNA
+941 KLVEEQQVVTTNHA

-961 LSLDSGIKSLTMQT
+961 LSLDSGIKSLMMQS

-1016 ADSLLN
+1016 ADLLLN

-1030 DKAFSKNFTKILANS
+1030 DKSFSKNFTKILANS
-1045 RIGDRQNEMLYEFLS
+1045 RIGDRQNEMLYDFLA

-1093 AYAIANQEKKRTQSD
+1093 AYAIANQEKKRMQSD
-1108 HFEERFSLIDMN
+1108 HFEEKFSLIDMN

-1138 GVISGRL
+1138 GIISGRL

-1158 FITIIMMAF
+1158 FITFIMMAF

-1210 GKLRQFSPL
+1210 GKIRQFSPL
-1219 QYIEGF
+1219 QYIESF

-1239 FIVLFVI
+1239 FVVLFVI

>member
-32 KKANENTTQK
+32 KKANENTTPK

-83 RGVAES
+83 RGVAEN

-112 IDSELPEKLTLNYKV
+112 IDSEIPEKLTLNYKV

-136 AEAENTASA
+136 AEAENTASV

-152 QIIDVYFASV
+152 QIIDVYFASI

-176 IEKGTNQTT
+176 IEKGNVQTT
-185 MYKKDVHS
+185 MYKKDIHS

-206 DYTGIS
+206 DYTGVS

-232 GNKSNNT
+232 GNKSNST
-239 YLEGFN
+239 YLDGFN
-245 NFQKIQT
+245 NFQKMQT

-264 FNQYMSDMNSGDVL
+264 FNQYMNDMNTGDAL

-291 ANQFTLSEKDPN
+291 SNQFTFSEKEPN
-303 ILADASTIQKYLTD
+303 ILTDAAAIQKYLAD

-360 TLMKQPDVRI
+360 TLMKQPDARI

-427 LGSAIKEVKDKLYTE
+427 LGNAIKEVKDRLYTE

-452 IKMESSQTLKINIPE
+452 IKMESPQILKIKIPE

-475 EALHIDGV
+475 GFLHIDGE

-504 GDIKISLHVKL
+504 GDIKIDLHVKL

-523 VFSPVTWQWE
+523 VFSPVMWQWE
-533 LSGTHKKETSS
+533 LSGTHKKETSP
-544 EKEEPNKEDKGTQT
+544 EKEKPNKEDKGTQT

-577 VHSAKNPIIKKM
+577 VHNAKTPIIKKM
-589 ENTTGKDNGTGG
+589 ENTTGNNEG
-601 SPGGG
+601 SQGGG
-606 TGTDNGTGGNPGGG
+606 TGKDNGTGGNPGGG

-627 GGNPGGGTGTDNG
+627 GGNPGGGTGKDNA

-653 GTGGNPGGGTGTDNG
+653 GTGGNPGGGTGK
-668 TGGNPGGGTGT
+668 
-679 DNGTG
+679 
-684 GNPGG
+684 
-689 GTGTDNGTGGNPGGG
+689 
-704 TGTDNGTGGN
+704 
-714 PGGGTGTD
+714 
-722 NGTGGNPGGGTG
+722 
-734 TDNGTGGN
+734 
-742 PGGGTGTDNGTGG
+742 
-755 NPGGGTGTD
+755 
-764 NGTGG
+764 
-769 NPGGE
+769 
-774 TGTDNG
+774 DNG
-780 KVIESTTNQVVH
+780 KVTESTTNQVVH
-792 QKTEVLTKNISNVL
+792 QKAEVLTKNISSVL

-846 DAIATEQSLYYVLN
+846 DAIATDQSLYYVLN

-866 LISNLVSASITS
+866 LISNLVSSSITT
-878 EVKQDM
+878 EIKQDM
-884 TGLKQK
+884 SGLKQK
-890 IDSYQQLITS
+890 INSYQQSITS

-907 LAEKLNETMQQAT
+907 LAEKLNGTTQQAT
-920 SMNQNLGEYVK
+920 SMNENLGEYVK
-931 GLAKWRESSL
+931 GLAKWRENSL
-941 KLAEEQQVLTTNNA
+941 KLVEEQQVLTTNHA
-955 GEQTAV
+955 GEQTAI
-961 LSLDSGIKSLTMQT
+961 LSLDSGIKSLMMQS

-1016 ADSLLN
+1016 ADLLLN

-1030 DKAFSKNFTKILANS
+1030 DKSFSKNFTKILANS
-1045 RIGDRQNEMLYEFLS
+1045 RIGDRQNEMLYDFLA

-1067 DGVIVA
+1067 DGVIAA

-1093 AYAIANQEKKRTQSD
+1093 AYAIANQEKKRMQSD
-1108 HFEERFSLIDMN
+1108 HFEEKFSLIDMN

-1138 GVISGRL
+1138 GIISGRL

-1158 FITIIMMAF
+1158 FITFIMMAF

-1210 GKLRQFSPL
+1210 GKIRQFSPL
-1219 QYIEGF
+1219 QYIESF

-1239 FIVLFVI
+1239 FVVLFVI

>member
-32 KKANENTTQK
+32 KKANENTTPK

-83 RGVAES
+83 RGVAEN

-112 IDSELPEKLTLNYKV
+112 IDSEIPEKLTLNYKV

-136 AEAENTASA
+136 AEAENTASV

-152 QIIDVYFASV
+152 QIIDVYFASI

-176 IEKGTNQTT
+176 IEKGNVQTT
-185 MYKKDVHS
+185 MYKKDIHS

-206 DYTGIS
+206 DYTGVS

-232 GNKSNNT
+232 GNKSNST
-239 YLEGFN
+239 YLDGFN
-245 NFQKIQT
+245 NFQKMQT

-264 FNQYMSDMNSGDVL
+264 FNQYMNDMNTGDAL

-291 ANQFTLSEKDPN
+291 SNQFTFSEKEPN
-303 ILADASTIQKYLTD
+303 ILTDAAAIQKYLAD

-393 LPDTTKLQLQNVIQ
+393 LPDATKLQLQNVIQ

-427 LGSAIKEVKDKLYTE
+427 LGNAIKEVKDRLYTE

-452 IKMESSQTLKINIPE
+452 IKMESAQTLKISIPE
-467 EFKLDGST
+467 EFELYGST
-475 EALHIDGV
+475 EALKIDDV
-483 DRTSDFLQSEA
+483 DYTSMFLEKN
-494 GEITIAPRNE
+494 GEITIPPRNE
-504 GDIKISLHVKL
+504 GDIKINLNVKL

-523 VFSPVTWQWE
+523 VFSPVMWQWE
-533 LSGTHKKETSS
+533 LSGTHKP
-544 EKEEPNKEDKGTQT
+544 EKEKPNKEDKGTQT

-577 VHSAKNPIIKKM
+577 VHNAKTPIIKKM
-589 ENTTGKDNGTGG
+589 ENTTGNNEG
-601 SPGGG
+601 SQGGG
-606 TGTDNGTGGNPGGG
+606 TGK
-620 TGTDNGT
+620 
-627 GGNPGGGTGTDNG
+627 
-640 TGGNPGGGTGTDN
+640 
-653 GTGGNPGGGTGTDNG
+653 
-668 TGGNPGGGTGT
+668 
-679 DNGTG
+679 
-684 GNPGG
+684 
-689 GTGTDNGTGGNPGGG
+689 
-704 TGTDNGTGGN
+704 
-714 PGGGTGTD
+714 
-722 NGTGGNPGGGTG
+722 
-734 TDNGTGGN
+734 DNGTGGN

-780 KVIESTTNQVVH
+780 KVTESTTNQVVH
-792 QKTEVLTKNISNVL
+792 QKAEVLTKNISSVL

-846 DAIATEQSLYYVLN
+846 DAIATDQSLYYVLN

-866 LISNLVSASITS
+866 LISNLVSSSITT
-878 EVKQDM
+878 EIKQDM
-884 TGLKQK
+884 SGLKQK
-890 IDSYQQLITS
+890 INSYQQSITS

-907 LAEKLNETMQQAT
+907 LAEKLNGTTQQAT
-920 SMNQNLGEYVK
+920 SMNENLGEYLK
-931 GLAKWRESSL
+931 GLAKWRENSL
-941 KLAEEQQVLTTNNA
+941 KLVEEQQVLTTNHA

-961 LSLDSGIKSLTMQT
+961 LSLDSGIKSLMMQS

-1016 ADSLLN
+1016 ADLLLN

-1030 DKAFSKNFTKILANS
+1030 DKSFSKNFTKILANS
-1045 RIGDRQNEMLYEFLS
+1045 RIGDRQNEMLYDFLA

-1093 AYAIANQEKKRTQSD
+1093 AYAIANQEKKRMQSD
-1108 HFEERFSLIDMN
+1108 HFEEKFSLIDMN

-1138 GVISGRL
+1138 GIISGRL

-1158 FITIIMMAF
+1158 FITFIMMAF

-1210 GKLRQFSPL
+1210 GKIRQFSPL
-1219 QYIEGF
+1219 QYIESF

-1239 FIVLFVI
+1239 FVVLFVI

>member
-12 IILALVLSTGVSYLA
+12 IILALVLSTGISYLA

-32 KKANENTTQK
+32 KKANENTTPK

-152 QIIDVYFASV
+152 QIIDVYFASI

-176 IEKGTNQTT
+176 IEKGTAQTT

-245 NFQKIQT
+245 NFQKMQT

-291 ANQFTLSEKDPN
+291 ANQFTLSEKDPS
-303 ILADASTIQKYLTD
+303 ILADASAIQKYLTD

-332 LESDIQETVI
+332 LESDIQATI
-342 KKLKQSMSND
+342 LKRLQKSISND
-352 GKQEIFIN
+352 GQHEVVIN
-360 TLMKQPDVRI
+360 SLMKQPDLRI
-370 KKQIENLIAKLPS
+370 KQQIENLIAKLPS
-383 LNMEEIGQSD
+383 LNMEEIVQSD
-393 LPDTTKLQLQNVIQ
+393 LPDVTKLQLKNVIQ
-407 FTKKYNKENNFY
+407 FTNKYNKENNFY

-427 LGSAIKEVKDKLYTE
+427 LGNSIKEIKESLSKD
-442 GITFSDTAKV
+442 GIIFNDTAKV
-452 IKMESSQTLKINIPE
+452 IGMDSSQTMNISIPSGFE
-467 EFKLDGST
+467 LYGST
-475 EALHIDGV
+475 DSLLIDGV
-483 DRTSDFLQSEA
+483 DRTSEFQQNGS
-494 GEITIAPRNE
+494 ITISARNE
-504 GDIKISLHVKL
+504 GDLKISLHVKL
-515 KDPNINID
+515 IDPNINID
-523 VFSPVTWQWE
+523 VFSPITWEWKLNGNYE
-533 LSGTHKKETSS
+533 KETSTG
-544 EKEEPNKEDKGTQT
+544 KEEPNKEEPNKEEPNKENEGTKT

-563 ENVVHKSQYGIMPL
+563 ESVVNKAQYGIMPL
-577 VHSAKNPIIKKM
+577 VNTVKKPIIQKT
-589 ENTTGKDNGTGG
+589 EQNNNNTGG
-601 SPGGG
+601 NPEGG
-606 TGTDNGTGGNPGGG
+606 TGTDNGNGGNPNQGGG
-620 TGTDNGT
+620 ST
-627 GGNPGGGTGTDNG
+627 
-640 TGGNPGGGTGTDN
+640 
-653 GTGGNPGGGTGTDNG
+653 
-668 TGGNPGGGTGT
+668 
-679 DNGTG
+679 
-684 GNPGG
+684 
-689 GTGTDNGTGGNPGGG
+689 
-704 TGTDNGTGGN
+704 
-714 PGGGTGTD
+714 
-722 NGTGGNPGGGTG
+722 
-734 TDNGTGGN
+734 
-742 PGGGTGTDNGTGG
+742 
-755 NPGGGTGTD
+755 
-764 NGTGG
+764 
-769 NPGGE
+769 
-774 TGTDNG
+774 
-780 KVIESTTNQVVH
+780 VIERTNNYIVH
-792 QKTEVLTKNISNVL
+792 QKTEKLTNNTSNVL
-806 IKEAVDT
+806 IKEAVET
-813 VESYQGLMSLYEM
+813 VQSYQGLMSLYQM
-826 YYGIDLRTK
+826 YYGIDLRTN

-846 DAIATEQSLYYVLN
+846 DAIATDHSLYYMLN
-860 KQSLID
+860 KQSVID

-884 TGLKQK
+884 IGLKQK
-890 IDSYQQLITS
+890 MDSYQQLITS

-920 SMNQNLGEYVK
+920 SMNQNLGEYLK

-1005 IQDSGTTIVSK
+1005 IQESGTTIVSK

-1045 RIGDRQNEMLYEFLS
+1045 RIGDRQNEMLYEFLA

-1138 GVISGRL
+1138 GIISGRL

-1158 FITIIMMAF
+1158 FITFIMMAF

-1210 GKLRQFSPL
+1210 GKMRQFSPL

-1246 AIIGLVSNLFVWHKK
+1246 AIIGLASNLFVWHKK

>member
-32 KKANENTTQK
+32 KKANENTTPK

-83 RGVAES
+83 RGVAEN

-112 IDSELPEKLTLNYKV
+112 IDSEIPEKLTLNYKV

-136 AEAENTASA
+136 AEAENTASV

-152 QIIDVYFASV
+152 QIIDVYFASI

-176 IEKGTNQTT
+176 IEKGNVQTT
-185 MYKKDVHS
+185 MYKKDIHS

-206 DYTGIS
+206 DYTGVS

-232 GNKSNNT
+232 GNKSNST
-239 YLEGFN
+239 YLDGFN
-245 NFQKIQT
+245 NFQKMQT

-264 FNQYMSDMNSGDVL
+264 FNQYMNDMNTGDAL
-278 KQLSALESANKII
+278 KQLSALESANKSIS
-291 ANQFTLSEKDPN
+291 NQFTFSEKEPN
-303 ILADASTIQKYLTD
+303 ILTDAAAVQKYLAD

-360 TLMKQPDVRI
+360 TLMKQPDARI

-393 LPDTTKLQLQNVIQ
+393 LPDATKLQLQNVIQ

-427 LGSAIKEVKDKLYTE
+427 LGNAIKEVKDRLYKDGT
-442 GITFSDTAKV
+442 TFSDTAKV
-452 IKMESSQTLKINIPE
+452 IKMESPQILKIKIPE
-467 EFKLDGST
+467 EFELDGST
-475 EALHIDGV
+475 GFLHIDGE

-504 GDIKISLHVKL
+504 GDIKIDLHVKL

-523 VFSPVTWQWE
+523 VFSPVMWQWE
-533 LSGTHKKETSS
+533 LSGTHKKETSP
-544 EKEEPNKEDKGTQT
+544 EKEKPNKEDKGTQT

-577 VHSAKNPIIKKM
+577 VHNAKTPIIKKM
-589 ENTTGKDNGTGG
+589 ENTTGNNEGSQGGGTGKDNGTE
-601 SPGGG
+601 
-606 TGTDNGTGGNPGGG
+606 
-620 TGTDNGT
+620 
-627 GGNPGGGTGTDNG
+627 
-640 TGGNPGGGTGTDN
+640 
-653 GTGGNPGGGTGTDNG
+653 
-668 TGGNPGGGTGT
+668 GNPGGGTGT

-780 KVIESTTNQVVH
+780 KVIESTTNQVIH
-792 QKTEVLTKNISNVL
+792 QKTEKITDITSSVL

-846 DAIATEQSLYYVLN
+846 DAIATDQSLYYVLN

-866 LISNLVSASITS
+866 LISNLVSSSITT
-878 EVKQDM
+878 EIKQDM
-884 TGLKQK
+884 SGLKQK
-890 IDSYQQLITS
+890 INSYQQSITS

-907 LAEKLNETMQQAT
+907 LAEKLNGTTQQAT
-920 SMNQNLGEYVK
+920 SMNENLGEYLK
-931 GLAKWRESSL
+931 GLAKWRENSL
-941 KLAEEQQVLTTNNA
+941 KLVEEQQVLTTNHA
-955 GEQTAV
+955 GEQTAI
-961 LSLDSGIKSLTMQT
+961 LSLDSGIKSLMMQS

-1016 ADSLLN
+1016 ADLLLN

-1030 DKAFSKNFTKILANS
+1030 DKSFSKNFTKILANS
-1045 RIGDRQNEMLYEFLS
+1045 RIGDRQNEMLYDFLA

-1093 AYAIANQEKKRTQSD
+1093 AYAIANQEKKRMQSD
-1108 HFEERFSLIDMN
+1108 HFEEKFSLIDMN

-1138 GVISGRL
+1138 GIISGRL

-1158 FITIIMMAF
+1158 FITFIMMAF

-1210 GKLRQFSPL
+1210 GKIRQFSPL
-1219 QYIEGF
+1219 QYIESF

-1239 FIVLFVI
+1239 FVVLFVI

>member
-32 KKANENTTQK
+32 KKANENTTKK

-606 TGTDNGTGGNPGGG
+606 TGTDNGTGGS
-620 TGTDNGT
+620 
-627 GGNPGGGTGTDNG
+627 
-640 TGGNPGGGTGTDN
+640 
-653 GTGGNPGGGTGTDNG
+653 
-668 TGGNPGGGTGT
+668 
-679 DNGTG
+679 
-684 GNPGG
+684 
-689 GTGTDNGTGGNPGGG
+689 
-704 TGTDNGTGGN
+704 
-714 PGGGTGTD
+714 
-722 NGTGGNPGGGTG
+722 
-734 TDNGTGGN
+734 
-742 PGGGTGTDNGTGG
+742 
-755 NPGGGTGTD
+755 PGGGTGTD

-774 TGTDNG
+774 TGTDKG

-846 DAIATEQSLYYVLN
+846 DTIATEQSLYYVLN